1 MEKNLEKSLK
11 RYLKRKVKITTAFIV
26 AFLLGSLAVYG
37 ATLDEIFANG
47 ELVKHSTKVGYEEK
61 EFKIRYDKN
70 NNSIVLEWSSGVWK
84 KNSEIKIDSLNE
96 VQKNSLLKSLEAFA
110 NSAQE
115 ELKPTTTENGINNGI
130 ILNIGDTETSSDPAS
145 AQEIASGV
153 IINKGDIYSG
163 GTVFITYSQNITGK
177 NGVAV
182 NDGNIYGIGSVGQK
196 AFMGTVI
203 NNGNIFSNGQ
213 DIDNSVG
220 INNGNI
226 FLINK
231 GWNNEAQG
239 QEIKSNGIGVN
250 AGNINSS
257 YDDYSVTAQKI
268 EGIGIN
274 VSDIFFTTNV
284 STVTGQKVASGVG
297 INNKN
302 IKLFSNKY
310 DSMGQEIGGMG
321 FNNGMISSE
330 VSDKSN
336 NGTAYGQKINTAGV
350 GINNGVI
357 YSSNANKDEEY
368 GQTTDYNGVGINN
381 GIIVADKAYYKRDY
395 WSTFYKN
402 GIALKK
408 DDTGKLVINTG
419 SDNYGEE
426 YNKNIDILGKDKLT
440 TSNKLSEVITNNNIT
455 QKDVGE
461 TSDGTKVKGYNLFIN
476 NLGNETDD
484 SDKNNQLVID
494 TDLTG
499 SFVNTHITTAVTNG
513 NFDNNNGAVIKISKS
528 GNTDKTFLMDKS
540 TIAGYFEQN
549 GTLADMTGATDI
561 TLSNSVIS
569 VSGKDNTID
578 TTAVKFGAGSTVALN
593 SSTISGKIDFS
604 AGGNNALNLNGKYN
618 GDNNNSYKDG
628 TQYGTY
634 ASDIEFGTGNDNI
647 DIKFTETKDGNEVTD
662 YNSSYDKKGL
672 VTLGNVNFGDGNDT
686 LSFSFDEMRKGNFV
700 LAGDI
705 DFGAGNDTVALK
717 SKIDMNDKGETITL
731 LNNFLFNKI
740 TKNQDGT
747 STLETLQLADTGNTI
762 RFEQN
767 IGQDKLS
774 LDFNGKILGGSGE
787 DIFVVDLDK
796 IQNYDF
802 DGKDGTDYIQ
812 ITEKYDESKISSF
825 EKFSERNIEGLKLG
839 DFENT
844 VDIDNL
850 LADDKVKLTHL
861 KGGNTG
867 DTFIING
874 TDETKKNKVLGMVI
888 GGGSSENDTLK
899 VNTNITTE
907 QLSSKTGIEN
917 LELGLNKDTGYNID
931 FTYKD
936 NTDETKTLEDF
947 KNIKSGNGD
956 DNFTVSVDHFEK
968 LFLIDGGGN
977 KTAGDSL
984 TINGDFKVVT
994 NIKEDGT
1001 VDDTLFNKIQN
1012 IENLEFGSFTDAQ
1025 LNLNNLTSEYLKNL
1039 AIKLGGLSNEIYIS
1053 TSNLKELKGL
1063 TGTTNTALKITNAVT
1078 DRNDTFDFLAKGDG
1092 TKGINSIKKI
1102 YFSENDDTINLN
1114 NLSAKNSE
1122 ITKIF
1127 GDAGNDTFVTSLET
1141 LGKIGQL
1148 DGGKGGE
1155 RNSLEITDTLI
1166 LNNETNPNVFENV
1179 HDIEKLVLSGTGN
1192 NIVIDNLVSSDP
1204 TQTFSEVIGID
1215 GGENGNTFIIDGTD
1229 ADKKDKVL
1237 EMKIEGGISSN
1248 DTLKVNT
1255 NISEEQLSNKT
1266 GIENL
1271 VLGNVDNTV
1280 DFTYKDQDKNLEDFK
1295 NITSGNRSDHFTVS
1309 ADNIGNMT
1317 INGGGTVTDNS
1328 GNLIAKDHDILKLSG
1343 VLNNDKESGGDE
1355 DILKGIS
1362 NIEELDLDNRE
1373 NILNLDKLKLG
1384 TKENGF
1390 KAVYG
1395 GTADDTFKISAE
1407 NLGKIDILKGEIQ
1420 QGTNDN
1426 DRLEIT
1432 TGNINETNKSILD
1445 KVKNIEELVLAE
1457 NSSNN
1462 IDLDNLTFKN
1472 ITAKDGNDTFKIS
1485 ADKLGNFT
1493 VTGGIGN
1500 DTLEI
1505 KTSLSDNESGNLEKY
1520 TGFETLELSTG
1531 GNEFTLDRIYA
1542 DKNNFKNIIFA
1553 ENSIGNTLTLTET
1566 LRAKNIEFKTF
1577 DKNNAVNVDIKE
1589 DVNKIKT
1596 FEHTVTNA
1604 GKIILEKGKFEW
1616 KFADNST
1623 INGKNTVL
1631 DLNENTLNLLNNEE
1645 KISDSD
1651 NIPTDKI
1658 INSGNIGLENGNLIF
1673 GDLNFVADGK
1683 VEVTNGKI
1691 KIGFDS
1697 SVKFSNGANTK
1708 FTLNEGKEI
1717 AFGSGVTFTTP
1728 YNFIK
1733 VDGTN
1738 ISVKQ
1743 WNEYQGYN
1751 PDFSLYAG
1759 RYDEVLKKYNGTD
1772 KESIAVTNALNGFS
1786 EKNIFKFVTDKQGDK
1801 LVYYSDEDSTPYD
1814 TKVTGE
1820 DILIKTNP
1828 DTTKDQ
1834 DMNLTFNN
1842 ISSSG
1847 NIKIE
1852 VTGGKDNTVT
1862 FGNVEKDSDSF
1873 VSVNSIDGSSSTKD
1887 LTLNFNGKTNNADKI
1902 VINNQNSNKINI
1914 SGNTT
1919 IKEITFGDGAD
1930 NIYLGE
1936 NSQNVTID
1944 KINFGAGDDK
1954 INIGSTGT
1962 INLSNINLG
1971 AGDNKIY
1978 FRDISKVE
1986 NFDIVKSDGDNGTN
2000 EIEITETKNN
2010 SDAFNII
2017 LAGADKDVEKITVW
2031 GENKLQITNDFSG
2044 ELLFSESRENVIDLK
2059 TSYTGDIKFTKGENT
2074 VNISENGSIDG
2085 TKLYL
2090 AGSKNILSVN
2100 SGTVTNGITFEENSY
2115 GNKVIVSE
2123 NGNIGKDIIFGTEK
2137 GTDDEFTI
2145 ALKDNGIFDY
2155 NVTNADVINI
2165 SGIKGEINFGENS
2178 SITSNSEITLNT
2190 NGGVIA
2196 FNINKNG
2203 NIISKNPFGNTSVKV
2218 NGDIKITLDS
2228 SVKFESLS
2236 DTIKLSLGNIKS
2248 DSILT
2253 SAFLNYNGREF
2264 SIKSAEE
2271 LKAFGLGDYAFGNYE
2286 YAILNYNKAGYEGIT
2301 SMLNNNSLT
2310 DISKALNKGIEQKDF
2325 YFYSDDR
2332 EIKDKIT
2339 LGNINIETSKDN
2351 QVTGENLNT
2360 DIKFENVTRGTAN
2373 INFAQGTTNS
2383 VSFLDGVNI
2392 SKIDGSSSNA
2402 GFTLNLDGINFS
2414 KSQDAKDNTEVV
2426 MSDYADTLNINSKLE
2441 GIGINTGDGEDIVNI
2456 SSYVKNITLNTGAGN
2471 DTVNIL
2477 SSANGIFDGDS
2488 GDNTLNIGAKTQT
2501 LSNEN
2506 SQDEIVLNGEIK
2518 NFQDINLNQNTKLE
2532 SSLKISQNNQSEK
2545 INLNLNGNSLFV
2557 DVDYTKK
2564 ADDKVIGHALYDN
2577 GIKVDNSTGKV
2588 MIDTAKAN
2596 DGTIISLGTV
2606 GNKTEF
2612 ASTDKEHLLESG
2624 SSNHH
2629 IEMID
2634 GDIVVK
2640 VNEHIMGDSETGAI
2654 EYAHLDKIYQSI
2666 VSADKIKEMA
2676 ETTTLSDKTKDEAV
2690 KAQLEFYGK
2699 IYHSTPYAYS
2709 NDVSK
2714 KSADLITESIMNLK
2728 VMPEYK
2734 HWVFGGSIAGRE
2746 ADSDSNFYGSNHYNG
2761 IDIGKNEVSADT
2773 NIYGAY
2779 AFGKYGISENQSV
2792 GFAIA
2797 GTRSDTDISGNSKL
2811 EGDAVYISAFAEQN
2825 INNLKL
2831 LAGISYQHSFYD
2843 STRNVSNDYQR
2854 MSVDKK
2860 YEDDL
2865 VSIFAGGK
2873 YSYHLGNNFFAEPN
2887 VKLSVTHI
2895 MQDSIDE
2902 GDNGGLTIETD
2913 KKDFTFVEGEV
2924 GIDLVKKINLSK
2936 GTLNLRAGT
2945 SLVYLLDGY
2954 QEEYLTGR
2962 ITGSSKSFEMISPED
2977 DRTKVKFTIGTEY
2990 EMTNGMFMN
2999 LHGNYTTSS
3008 HTEDYAVSFGAGYKF

>member
-1 MEKNLEKSLK
+1 
-11 RYLKRKVKITTAFIV
+11 
-26 AFLLGSLAVYG
+26 
-37 ATLDEIFANG
+37 
-47 ELVKHSTKVGYEEK
+47 
-61 EFKIRYDKN
+61 
-70 NNSIVLEWSSGVWK
+70 
-84 KNSEIKIDSLNE
+84 
-96 VQKNSLLKSLEAFA
+96 
-110 NSAQE
+110 
-115 ELKPTTTENGINNGI
+115 
-130 ILNIGDTETSSDPAS
+130 
-145 AQEIASGV
+145 
-153 IINKGDIYSG
+153 
-163 GTVFITYSQNITGK
+163 
-177 NGVAV
+177 
-182 NDGNIYGIGSVGQK
+182 
-196 AFMGTVI
+196 
-203 NNGNIFSNGQ
+203 
-213 DIDNSVG
+213 
-220 INNGNI
+220 
-226 FLINK
+226 
-231 GWNNEAQG
+231 
-239 QEIKSNGIGVN
+239 
-250 AGNINSS
+250 
-257 YDDYSVTAQKI
+257 
-268 EGIGIN
+268 
-274 VSDIFFTTNV
+274 
-284 STVTGQKVASGVG
+284 
-297 INNKN
+297 
-302 IKLFSNKY
+302 
-310 DSMGQEIGGMG
+310 
-321 FNNGMISSE
+321 
-330 VSDKSN
+330 
-336 NGTAYGQKINTAGV
+336 
-350 GINNGVI
+350 
-357 YSSNANKDEEY
+357 
-368 GQTTDYNGVGINN
+368 
-381 GIIVADKAYYKRDY
+381 
-395 WSTFYKN
+395 
-402 GIALKK
+402 
-408 DDTGKLVINTG
+408 
-419 SDNYGEE
+419 
-426 YNKNIDILGKDKLT
+426 
-440 TSNKLSEVITNNNIT
+440 
-455 QKDVGE
+455 
-461 TSDGTKVKGYNLFIN
+461 
-476 NLGNETDD
+476 
-484 SDKNNQLVID
+484 
-494 TDLTG
+494 
-499 SFVNTHITTAVTNG
+499 
-513 NFDNNNGAVIKISKS
+513 
-528 GNTDKTFLMDKS
+528 MDKS

-549 GTLADMTGATDI
+549 GTLVDMTGANDI
-561 TLSNSVIS
+561 TLGNSVIS
-569 VSGKDNTID
+569 ASGKDNTID
-578 TTAVKFGAGSTVALN
+578 ITAVKFGAGSKVALN
-593 SSTISGKIDFS
+593 NSTISGKIDFS
-604 AGGNNALNLNGKYN
+604 AGGDNTLNLNGKYN

-634 ASDIEFGTGNDNI
+634 VSDIEFGTGNDNI

-672 VTLGNVNFGDGNDT
+672 VTLGNVNFGDGDDT
-686 LSFSFDEMRKGNFV
+686 LSFSFDEMKKGNFV
-700 LAGDI
+700 LAGNI
-705 DFGAGNDTVALK
+705 DFGTGNDTVALK

-1039 AIKLGGLSNEIYIS
+1039 NIKLGGITNEIHTS
-1053 TSNLKELKGL
+1053 TDKLKELKGL
-1063 TGTTNTALKITNAVT
+1063 TGKGNTALKITNAVT

-1472 ITAKDGNDTFKIS
+1472 ITAKNGEDTFKVS
-1485 ADKLGNFT
+1485 ADKLGNFI
-1493 VTGGIGN
+1493 VAGGTGN

-1505 KTSLSDNESGNLEKY
+1505 KTALTDGKNLKNYTEIETLKLNESGNIFALNKENAGGESFKDIIFGKDL
-1520 TGFETLELSTG
+1520 TNNTITLANDLGTKNITFETLDETNKVSVDST
-1531 GNEFTLDRIYA
+1531 A
-1542 DKNNFKNIIFA
+1542 
-1553 ENSIGNTLTLTET
+1553 
-1566 LRAKNIEFKTF
+1566 
-1577 DKNNAVNVDIKE
+1577 
-1589 DVNKIKT
+1589 DVNGVKT
-1596 FEHTVTNA
+1596 FEHTITNA
-1604 GKIILEKGKFEW
+1604 GRIELAQGSSEW
-1616 KFADNST
+1616 KFGEKSLITGNTTVDFGNN
-1623 INGKNTVL
+1623 ILNLVENKNTI
-1631 DLNENTLNLLNNEE
+1631 DF
-1645 KISDSD
+1645 D
-1651 NIPTDKI
+1651 NINETAKL
-1658 INSGNIGLENGNLIF
+1658 NTGNLGLNTDGTLSM
-1673 GDLNFVADGK
+1673 GDLSFVENNSRIT
-1683 VEVTNGKI
+1683 VENAEI
-1691 KIGFDS
+1691 KIGFNET
-1697 SVKFSNGANTK
+1697 VKFAEGVNTK
-1708 FTLNEGKEI
+1708 PFTITDGKEI
-1717 AFGSGVTFTTP
+1717 AFGTGVTFTSP
-1728 YNFIK
+1728 YEFIK
-1733 VDGTN
+1733 IDGTN

-1743 WNEYQGYN
+1743 WNEYKGYN
-1751 PDFSLYAG
+1751 SDFSLYAG
-1759 RYDEVLKKYNGTD
+1759 RYDEILKKYNGTD
-1772 KESIAVTNALNGFS
+1772 KDSIAVTNALNGFS
-1786 EKNIFKFVTDKQGDK
+1786 EENIFKFVTDKQGDK
-1801 LVYYSDEDSTPYD
+1801 LVYYSNEDGTPYD
-1814 TKVTGE
+1814 TKVIGE

-1828 DTTKDQ
+1828 DTAEDQ

-1847 NIKIE
+1847 NIKIK
-1852 VTGGKDNTVT
+1852 VTGGKDNTIT
-1862 FGNVEKDSDSF
+1862 FGNVQNDSESF
-1873 VSVNSIDGSSSTKD
+1873 VSVNSIDGSSSKEN
-1887 LTLNFNGKTNNADKI
+1887 LILNFFGKTNNADKI
-1902 VINNQNSNKINI
+1902 VIDNQNKNTINI
-1914 SGNTT
+1914 GGNTV
-1919 IKEITFGDGAD
+1919 IKEITLGDGAD
-1930 NIYLGE
+1930 TIYAGE
-1936 NSQNVTID
+1936 NSQNITIN
-1944 KINFGAGDDK
+1944 KINFGAGDDTL
-1954 INIGSTGT
+1954 NIGSTGT
-1962 INLSNINLG
+1962 INLSEINLG
-1971 AGDNKIY
+1971 AGNNKIY
-1978 FRDISKVE
+1978 FNDISKVE
-1986 NFDIVKSDGDNGTN
+1986 KFDVIKSEGDNGVN
-2000 EIEITETKNN
+2000 EIEITKTQNESGK
-2010 SDAFNII
+2010 FNII

-2044 ELLFSESRENVIDLK
+2044 ELLFDKSSKNVIDLK
-2059 TSYTGDIKFTKGENT
+2059 TAYTGNIKFTNGENT
-2074 VNISENGSIDG
+2074 VNISGGSIDG
-2085 TKLYL
+2085 TKLSF
-2090 AGSKNILSVN
+2090 AGSKNILNVN
-2100 SGTVTNGITFEENSY
+2100 SGAVTNGIKFEGNSY
-2115 GNKVIVSE
+2115 GNKVTVSE
-2123 NGNIGKDIIFGTEK
+2123 NGNIGKNIIFGSDYAGTEK
-2137 GTDDEFTI
+2137 ENLDEFTI
-2145 ALKDNGIFDY
+2145 ALKDDGIFDY

-2190 NGGVIA
+2190 KGGVIA
-2196 FNINKNG
+2196 FDINKDG
-2203 NIISKNPFGNTSVKV
+2203 KITSKNPFGTSSVTV
-2218 NGDIKITLDS
+2218 NGDIKISLDS

-2253 SAFLNYNGREF
+2253 SAFLNYNGSEF

-2360 DIKFENVTRGTAN
+2360 DIKFENVTGGTAN

-2383 VSFLDGVNI
+2383 VFFLDGVNI

-2564 ADDKVIGHALYDN
+2564 ADDKIIGHALYDN

-2588 MIDTAKAN
+2588 MIDIAKAN
-2596 DGTIISLGTV
+2596 DGTIISLGTA

-2654 EYAHLDKIYQSI
+2654 KYAHLDKIYQSI
-2666 VSADKIKEMA
+2666 VSADKIKEMSD
-2676 ETTTLSDKTKDEAV
+2676 TTTLSDKTKDEAV

-2779 AFGKYGISENQSV
+2779 AFGKYGIGINQSV
-2792 GFAIA
+2792 GFAVA

-2811 EGDAVYISAFAEQN
+2811 EGDGIYVSAFAEQE
-2825 INNLKL
+2825 INNLKF

-2977 DRTKVKFTIGTEY
+2977 DRTKVKFTVETEY

-2999 LHGNYTTSS
+2999 LYGNYTTSS

>member
-1 MEKNLEKSLK
+1 MGVSDLNNKTDNLIINVAGNKNADGEIINSFNVNNENLTLTNSSINGYENAVTLSDGTLTLNGITVNAGENAVTGSAGDETLNLE
-11 RYLKRKVKITTAFIV
+11 A
-26 AFLLGSLAVYG
+26 
-37 ATLDEIFANG
+37 
-47 ELVKHSTKVGYEEK
+47 
-61 EFKIRYDKN
+61 
-70 NNSIVLEWSSGVWK
+70 NSIINANIDLGTGQDTILADSST
-84 KNSEIKIDSLNE
+84 I
-96 VQKNSLLKSLEAFA
+96 
-110 NSAQE
+110 
-115 ELKPTTTENGINNGI
+115 NGKI
-130 ILNIGDTETSSDPAS
+130 ILNDGGKFTS
-145 AQEIASGV
+145 Q
-153 IINKGDIYSG
+153 
-163 GTVFITYSQNITGK
+163 GT
-177 NGVAV
+177 
-182 NDGNIYGIGSVGQK
+182 
-196 AFMGTVI
+196 TVI
-203 NNGNIFSNGQ
+203 NGYISTNGA
-213 DIDNSVG
+213 D
-220 INNGNI
+220 
-226 FLINK
+226 
-231 GWNNEAQG
+231 
-239 QEIKSNGIGVN
+239 VN
-250 AGNINSS
+250 
-257 YDDYSVTAQKI
+257 
-268 EGIGIN
+268 
-274 VSDIFFTTNV
+274 
-284 STVTGQKVASGVG
+284 
-297 INNKN
+297 
-302 IKLFSNKY
+302 
-310 DSMGQEIGGMG
+310 IGG
-321 FNNGMISSE
+321 SS
-330 VSDKSN
+330 VV
-336 NGTAYGQKINTAGV
+336 NGTINIQK
-350 GINNGVI
+350 
-357 YSSNANKDEEY
+357 
-368 GQTTDYNGVGINN
+368 
-381 GIIVADKAYYKRDY
+381 
-395 WSTFYKN
+395 
-402 GIALKK
+402 
-408 DDTGKLVINTG
+408 
-419 SDNYGEE
+419 
-426 YNKNIDILGKDKLT
+426 
-440 TSNKLSEVITNNNIT
+440 
-455 QKDVGE
+455 
-461 TSDGTKVKGYNLFIN
+461 
-476 NLGNETDD
+476 
-484 SDKNNQLVID
+484 
-494 TDLTG
+494 
-499 SFVNTHITTAVTNG
+499 
-513 NFDNNNGAVIKISKS
+513 
-528 GNTDKTFLMDKS
+528 
-540 TIAGYFEQN
+540 
-549 GTLADMTGATDI
+549 
-561 TLSNSVIS
+561 
-569 VSGKDNTID
+569 
-578 TTAVKFGAGSTVALN
+578 
-593 SSTISGKIDFS
+593 
-604 AGGNNALNLNGKYN
+604 
-618 GDNNNSYKDG
+618 GD
-628 TQYGTY
+628 
-634 ASDIEFGTGNDNI
+634 
-647 DIKFTETKDGNEVTD
+647 
-662 YNSSYDKKGL
+662 
-672 VTLGNVNFGDGNDT
+672 VTLGDNISISGNIH
-686 LSFSFDEMRKGNFV
+686 FSRE
-700 LAGDI
+700 
-705 DFGAGNDTVALK
+705 
-717 SKIDMNDKGETITL
+717 
-731 LNNFLFNKI
+731 
-740 TKNQDGT
+740 
-747 STLETLQLADTGNTI
+747 
-762 RFEQN
+762 
-767 IGQDKLS
+767 
-774 LDFNGKILGGSGE
+774 NGKIIVGENFSENNFTGGLTG
-787 DIFVVDLDK
+787 ILDK
-796 IQNYDF
+796 GILGIDYQINGDVTALNKHLQIF
-802 DGKDGTDYIQ
+802 DGIKIVQLKDGVNNNVNLSD
-812 ITEKYDESKISSF
+812 ITANH
-825 EKFSERNIEGLKLG
+825 FSEI
-839 DFENT
+839 
-844 VDIDNL
+844 
-850 LADDKVKLTHL
+850 H
-861 KGGNTG
+861 GGNLQ
-867 DTFIING
+867 
-874 TDETKKNKVLGMVI
+874 DE
-888 GGGSSENDTLK
+888 
-899 VNTNITTE
+899 
-907 QLSSKTGIEN
+907 
-917 LELGLNKDTGYNID
+917 
-931 FTYKD
+931 
-936 NTDETKTLEDF
+936 
-947 KNIKSGNGD
+947 
-956 DNFTVSVDHFEK
+956 FTVSVENFEK
-968 LFLIDGGGN
+968 VSLIDGGGN
-977 KTAGDSL
+977 GTAGDTL
-984 TINGDFKVVT
+984 KIDGFKLAT
-994 NIKEDGT
+994 NIKDDQSI
-1001 VDDTLFNKIQN
+1001 DDTFFNKIQN
-1012 IENLEFGSFTDAQ
+1012 IETLEFGSFTDAQ
-1025 LNLNNLTSEYLKNL
+1025 LNLNNLAPEYLPNL
-1039 AIKLGGLSNEIYIS
+1039 NIKLGGFSNEIYIS

-1063 TGTTNTALKITNAVT
+1063 TGKGQTILKITNAVT

-1092 TKGINSIKKI
+1092 TNGVNSIKKI
-1102 YFSENDDTINLN
+1102 HFSENNDTINLN
-1114 NLSAKNSE
+1114 NLNAKNSE
-1122 ITKIF
+1122 IIKIY
-1127 GDAGNDTFVTSLET
+1127 GESGNDYFITSLET
-1141 LGKIGQL
+1141 LGKIEQL

-1155 RNSLEITDTLI
+1155 ENSLEITDSLI
-1166 LNNETNPNVFENV
+1166 LDDQNNSNIFENV
-1179 HDIEKLVLSGTGN
+1179 FDIEKLVLSKVGN
-1192 NIVIDNLVSSDP
+1192 IVVIDNLVSDDP
-1204 TQTFSEVIGID
+1204 TQTFSEVIGTD
-1215 GGENGNTFIIDGTD
+1215 GGENGNTFIIDGI
-1229 ADKKDKVL
+1229 APNKKEKVL
-1237 EMKIEGGISSN
+1237 GMKIEGGVSSN

-1255 NISEEQLSNKT
+1255 EIETDHLLNKT
-1266 GIENL
+1266 EIENL
-1271 VLGNVDNTV
+1271 ELGLGKDINYDI
-1280 DFTYKDQDKNLEDFK
+1280 DFRNLKDFK
-1295 NITSGNRSDHFTVS
+1295 NIKSGNGNDSFVVS
-1309 ADNIGNMT
+1309 TDQLSYKLGEETKYMT
-1317 INGGGTVTDNS
+1317 IDGGGNRDTLKIS
-1328 GNLIAKDHDILKLSG
+1328 GD
-1343 VLNNDKESGGDE
+1343 LNNENALSE
-1355 DILKGIS
+1355 VS
-1362 NIEELDLDNRE
+1362 NIEILDLDNGE
-1373 NILNLDKLKLG
+1373 NTLNLDNINLG
-1384 TKENGF
+1384 ANGF
-1390 KAVYG
+1390 TEILSWSGK
-1395 GTADDTFKISAE
+1395 DTFKISAD
-1407 NLGKIDILKGEIQ
+1407 NLEKLVILNDKAN
-1420 QGTNDN
+1420 NDN
-1426 DRLEIT
+1426 DTLEIT
-1432 TGNINETNKSILD
+1432 KGGIKQGGTTHILN
-1445 KVKNIEELVLAE
+1445 KVKNVENLILAE

-1472 ITAKDGNDTFKIS
+1472 ITAKSGDDIFKIS
-1485 ADKLGNFT
+1485 GNKLENSDIE
-1493 VTGGIGN
+1493 VTAGKGN

-1505 KTSLSDNESGNLEKY
+1505 KSVFTNNTNLKNYKE
-1520 TGFETLELSTG
+1520 FETLKFTAS
-1531 GNEFTLDRIYA
+1531 GNSVSLDRENA
-1542 DKNNFKNIIFA
+1542 DGDNFKNIIFA
-1553 ENSIGNTLTLTET
+1553 DNYANNIISIDKELG
-1566 LRAKNIEFKTF
+1566 AKNITFNTF
-1577 DKNNAVNVDIKE
+1577 DKTNKVLIDDTADTNLVKTFKHTVNNAGEIVLNQG
-1589 DVNKIKT
+1589 N
-1596 FEHTVTNA
+1596 
-1604 GKIILEKGKFEW
+1604 FEW
-1616 KFADNST
+1616 KFKENT
-1623 INGKNTVL
+1623 INNTSANDITKI
-1631 DLNENTLNLLNNEE
+1631 DLGTNTLNLLNNEGN
-1645 KISDSD
+1645 IYDYD

-1658 INSGNIGLENGNLIF
+1658 VNSGNIGLENGNLVF
-1673 GDLNFVADGK
+1673 GDLDFVANGK
-1683 VEVTNGKI
+1683 VEVTNGEI

-2253 SAFLNYNGREF
+2253 SAFLNYNGSEF

-2301 SMLNNNSLT
+2301 SMLNNNNLT
-2310 DISKALNKGIEQKDF
+2310 DILKALNKGIEQKDF

-2360 DIKFENVTRGTAN
+2360 DIKFTNVTGGTAN

-2596 DGTIISLGTV
+2596 DGTIISLGTA

-2640 VNEHIMGDSETGAI
+2640 VNEHIMGDSETGAVK
-2654 EYAHLDKIYQSI
+2654 YAHLDKIYQSI
-2666 VSADKIKEMA
+2666 VSADKIKEMSD
-2676 ETTTLSDKTKDEAV
+2676 TTTLSDKTKDEAV

-2734 HWVFGGSIAGRE
+2734 QWVFGGSIAGRE
-2746 ADSDSNFYGSNHYNG
+2746 ADSDSNFYGSNYYTG

-2779 AFGKYGISENQSV
+2779 AFGKYGIGVNQSV

-2797 GTRSDTDISGNSKL
+2797 GTRSDTDISGNSKI
-2811 EGDAVYISAFAEQN
+2811 EGDGIYVSAFAEQE
-2825 INNLKL
+2825 INNLKF

-2954 QEEYLTGR
+2954 QEEYMTGR

-2977 DRTKVKFTIGTEY
+2977 DRTKVKFTVGTEY

>member
-1 MEKNLEKSLK
+1 MSL
-11 RYLKRKVKITTAFIV
+11 
-26 AFLLGSLAVYG
+26 
-37 ATLDEIFANG
+37 D
-47 ELVKHSTKVGYEEK
+47 K
-61 EFKIRYDKN
+61 E
-70 NNSIVLEWSSGVWK
+70 
-84 KNSEIKIDSLNE
+84 
-96 VQKNSLLKSLEAFA
+96 
-110 NSAQE
+110 
-115 ELKPTTTENGINNGI
+115 
-130 ILNIGDTETSSDPAS
+130 
-145 AQEIASGV
+145 
-153 IINKGDIYSG
+153 
-163 GTVFITYSQNITGK
+163 
-177 NGVAV
+177 
-182 NDGNIYGIGSVGQK
+182 
-196 AFMGTVI
+196 
-203 NNGNIFSNGQ
+203 
-213 DIDNSVG
+213 
-220 INNGNI
+220 
-226 FLINK
+226 
-231 GWNNEAQG
+231 
-239 QEIKSNGIGVN
+239 N
-250 AGNINSS
+250 A
-257 YDDYSVTAQKI
+257 D
-268 EGIGIN
+268 
-274 VSDIFFTTNV
+274 
-284 STVTGQKVASGVG
+284 
-297 INNKN
+297 
-302 IKLFSNKY
+302 
-310 DSMGQEIGGMG
+310 
-321 FNNGMISSE
+321 
-330 VSDKSN
+330 
-336 NGTAYGQKINTAGV
+336 
-350 GINNGVI
+350 
-357 YSSNANKDEEY
+357 
-368 GQTTDYNGVGINN
+368 
-381 GIIVADKAYYKRDY
+381 
-395 WSTFYKN
+395 
-402 GIALKK
+402 
-408 DDTGKLVINTG
+408 
-419 SDNYGEE
+419 
-426 YNKNIDILGKDKLT
+426 
-440 TSNKLSEVITNNNIT
+440 
-455 QKDVGE
+455 
-461 TSDGTKVKGYNLFIN
+461 
-476 NLGNETDD
+476 
-484 SDKNNQLVID
+484 
-494 TDLTG
+494 
-499 SFVNTHITTAVTNG
+499 
-513 NFDNNNGAVIKISKS
+513 
-528 GNTDKTFLMDKS
+528 
-540 TIAGYFEQN
+540 
-549 GTLADMTGATDI
+549 
-561 TLSNSVIS
+561 
-569 VSGKDNTID
+569 
-578 TTAVKFGAGSTVALN
+578 
-593 SSTISGKIDFS
+593 
-604 AGGNNALNLNGKYN
+604 
-618 GDNNNSYKDG
+618 GDN
-628 TQYGTY
+628 
-634 ASDIEFGTGNDNI
+634 F
-647 DIKFTETKDGNEVTD
+647 
-662 YNSSYDKKGL
+662 
-672 VTLGNVNFGDGNDT
+672 
-686 LSFSFDEMRKGNFV
+686 R
-700 LAGDI
+700 
-705 DFGAGNDTVALK
+705 
-717 SKIDMNDKGETITL
+717 
-731 LNNFLFNKI
+731 
-740 TKNQDGT
+740 
-747 STLETLQLADTGNTI
+747 
-762 RFEQN
+762 
-767 IGQDKLS
+767 
-774 LDFNGKILGGSGE
+774 
-787 DIFVVDLDK
+787 
-796 IQNYDF
+796 
-802 DGKDGTDYIQ
+802 
-812 ITEKYDESKISSF
+812 
-825 EKFSERNIEGLKLG
+825 
-839 DFENT
+839 
-844 VDIDNL
+844 
-850 LADDKVKLTHL
+850 
-861 KGGNTG
+861 
-867 DTFIING
+867 
-874 TDETKKNKVLGMVI
+874 
-888 GGGSSENDTLK
+888 
-899 VNTNITTE
+899 
-907 QLSSKTGIEN
+907 
-917 LELGLNKDTGYNID
+917 
-931 FTYKD
+931 
-936 NTDETKTLEDF
+936 
-947 KNIKSGNGD
+947 
-956 DNFTVSVDHFEK
+956 
-968 LFLIDGGGN
+968 
-977 KTAGDSL
+977 
-984 TINGDFKVVT
+984 
-994 NIKEDGT
+994 
-1001 VDDTLFNKIQN
+1001 
-1012 IENLEFGSFTDAQ
+1012 
-1025 LNLNNLTSEYLKNL
+1025 
-1039 AIKLGGLSNEIYIS
+1039 
-1053 TSNLKELKGL
+1053 
-1063 TGTTNTALKITNAVT
+1063 
-1078 DRNDTFDFLAKGDG
+1078 
-1092 TKGINSIKKI
+1092 
-1102 YFSENDDTINLN
+1102 
-1114 NLSAKNSE
+1114 
-1122 ITKIF
+1122 
-1127 GDAGNDTFVTSLET
+1127 
-1141 LGKIGQL
+1141 
-1148 DGGKGGE
+1148 
-1155 RNSLEITDTLI
+1155 
-1166 LNNETNPNVFENV
+1166 
-1179 HDIEKLVLSGTGN
+1179 
-1192 NIVIDNLVSSDP
+1192 
-1204 TQTFSEVIGID
+1204 
-1215 GGENGNTFIIDGTD
+1215 
-1229 ADKKDKVL
+1229 
-1237 EMKIEGGISSN
+1237 
-1248 DTLKVNT
+1248 
-1255 NISEEQLSNKT
+1255 
-1266 GIENL
+1266 
-1271 VLGNVDNTV
+1271 
-1280 DFTYKDQDKNLEDFK
+1280 
-1295 NITSGNRSDHFTVS
+1295 
-1309 ADNIGNMT
+1309 
-1317 INGGGTVTDNS
+1317 
-1328 GNLIAKDHDILKLSG
+1328 
-1343 VLNNDKESGGDE
+1343 
-1355 DILKGIS
+1355 
-1362 NIEELDLDNRE
+1362 
-1373 NILNLDKLKLG
+1373 
-1384 TKENGF
+1384 
-1390 KAVYG
+1390 
-1395 GTADDTFKISAE
+1395 
-1407 NLGKIDILKGEIQ
+1407 
-1420 QGTNDN
+1420 
-1426 DRLEIT
+1426 
-1432 TGNINETNKSILD
+1432 
-1445 KVKNIEELVLAE
+1445 
-1457 NSSNN
+1457 
-1462 IDLDNLTFKN
+1462 
-1472 ITAKDGNDTFKIS
+1472 
-1485 ADKLGNFT
+1485 
-1493 VTGGIGN
+1493 
-1500 DTLEI
+1500 
-1505 KTSLSDNESGNLEKY
+1505 
-1520 TGFETLELSTG
+1520 
-1531 GNEFTLDRIYA
+1531 
-1542 DKNNFKNIIFA
+1542 NIIFA
-1553 ENSIGNTLTLTET
+1553 DNYANNTISIDKELG
-1566 LRAKNIEFKTF
+1566 AKNITFNTF
-1577 DKNNAVNVDIKE
+1577 DKT
-1589 DVNKIKT
+1589 NKVLIDDTADANLVKT
-1596 FEHTVTNA
+1596 FKHTVKNA
-1604 GKIILEKGKFEW
+1604 GEIKLNQGNFEW
-1616 KFADNST
+1616 KFVKDT
-1623 INGKNTVL
+1623 INNTSADDITKI
-1631 DLNENTLNLLNNEE
+1631 DLGTNTLNLLNNEKE
-1645 KISDSD
+1645 ISDPD
-1651 NIPTDKI
+1651 NIPADKI
-1658 INSGNIGLENGNLIF
+1658 INSGNIGLENGNLVF
-1673 GDLNFVADGK
+1673 GDLDFVANGK
-1683 VEVTNGKI
+1683 VEVTNGEI

-1733 VDGTN
+1733 VDGTS

-1743 WNEYQGYN
+1743 WNEYKGYN
-1751 PDFSLYAG
+1751 SDFSLYAG
-1759 RYDEVLKKYNGTD
+1759 RYDEVLKKYN
-1772 KESIAVTNALNGFS
+1772 ESIAVTNALNGFS
-1786 EKNIFKFVTDKQGDK
+1786 EENIFDFVISKGTK
-1801 LVYYSDEDSTPYD
+1801 LVYYSDEDSSPYN
-1814 TKVTGE
+1814 TEVTGE

-1828 DTTKDQ
+1828 DTAKDQ

-1902 VINNQNSNKINI
+1902 VINNQNSNKINV
-1914 SGNTT
+1914 SGNTI

-1930 NIYLGE
+1930 TIYAGE
-1936 NSQNVTID
+1936 NSQNISIEN
-1944 KINFGAGDDK
+1944 INFGAGDD
-1954 INIGSTGT
+1954 ILNIGSTGT

-1971 AGDNKIY
+1971 AGNNKIY
-1978 FRDISKVE
+1978 FNDISKVE
-1986 NFDIVKSDGDNGTN
+1986 KFDVVKSEGDNGTN

-2115 GNKVIVSE
+2115 GNKVTVSE

-2155 NVTNADVINI
+2155 NVTNADIINI
-2165 SGIKGEINFGENS
+2165 SGVKGEINFGENS

-2196 FNINKNG
+2196 FNINKDG

-2236 DTIKLSLGNIKS
+2236 DTIKLGLGNIKS
-2248 DSILT
+2248 DNILT

-2301 SMLNNNSLT
+2301 SMLNNNNLT

-2360 DIKFENVTRGTAN
+2360 DIKFTNVTGGTAN

-2383 VSFLDGVNI
+2383 VSFIDGVNI

-2488 GDNTLNIGAKTQT
+2488 GDNTLNIGAKTKT
-2501 LSNEN
+2501 LSDEN

-2596 DGTIISLGTV
+2596 DGTIISLGTA

-2640 VNEHIMGDSETGAI
+2640 VNEHIMGDSETGAVK
-2654 EYAHLDKIYQSI
+2654 YAHLDKIYQSI
-2666 VSADKIKEMA
+2666 VSADKIKEMSD
-2676 ETTTLSDKTKDEAV
+2676 TTTLSDKTKDEAV

-2734 HWVFGGSIAGRE
+2734 HWVFSGSIAGRE

-2779 AFGKYGISENQSV
+2779 AFGKYGIGVNQSV

-2811 EGDAVYISAFAEQN
+2811 EGDGIYVSAFAEQE
-2825 INNLKL
+2825 INNLKF

-2977 DRTKVKFTIGTEY
+2977 DRTKVKFTVGTEY

-3008 HTEDYAVSFGAGYKF
+3008 HTEDYAMSFGAGYKF

>member
-11 RYLKRKVKITTAFIV
+11 RFLKRKVKITMGLVVSFLITGMVSFAEEIKGTDKKTETKKISAEEYIISEELLKNILREINFGNIHIIKNGETVEKTQEIGNGKIGINDGIVSGYYKAQNIYGGIGINNNELTTRGEYDHTYGQFISNG
-26 AFLLGSLAVYG
+26 LGINNGTINIPISRENNYGQNIENNSLGINNGILSGKRTQFIHDNGLGINNGTISGTYAGQYIIYNAIGINNGTIKANYNIQSLADRSLGINNGILSGKTDSYG
-37 ATLDEIFANG
+37 QDIANGGVAINNGVIFASRGQNTG
-47 ELVKHSTKVGYEEK
+47 NLGGT
-61 EFKIRYDKN
+61 
-70 NNSIVLEWSSGVWK
+70 
-84 KNSEIKIDSLNE
+84 
-96 VQKNSLLKSLEAFA
+96 
-110 NSAQE
+110 
-115 ELKPTTTENGINNGI
+115 GINNGI
-130 ILNIGDTETSSDPAS
+130 IIANDAYVSERGGET
-145 AQEIASGV
+145 
-153 IINKGDIYSG
+153 
-163 GTVFITYSQNITGK
+163 FH
-177 NGVAV
+177 
-182 NDGNIYGIGSVGQK
+182 
-196 AFMGTVI
+196 
-203 NNGNIFSNGQ
+203 
-213 DIDNSVG
+213 
-220 INNGNI
+220 
-226 FLINK
+226 
-231 GWNNEAQG
+231 
-239 QEIKSNGIGVN
+239 
-250 AGNINSS
+250 
-257 YDDYSVTAQKI
+257 
-268 EGIGIN
+268 
-274 VSDIFFTTNV
+274 
-284 STVTGQKVASGVG
+284 
-297 INNKN
+297 
-302 IKLFSNKY
+302 
-310 DSMGQEIGGMG
+310 
-321 FNNGMISSE
+321 
-330 VSDKSN
+330 
-336 NGTAYGQKINTAGV
+336 
-350 GINNGVI
+350 
-357 YSSNANKDEEY
+357 
-368 GQTTDYNGVGINN
+368 
-381 GIIVADKAYYKRDY
+381 
-395 WSTFYKN
+395 KN
-402 GIALKK
+402 GIALKR
-408 DDTGKLVINTG
+408 DGGKLVLNGAIGQAGNNENLTEKSG
-419 SDNYGEE
+419 DFENNFTDQTTQKE
-426 YNKNIDILGKDKLT
+426 KNI
-440 TSNKLSEVITNNNIT
+440 
-455 QKDVGE
+455 
-461 TSDGTKVKGYNLFIN
+461 FIN
-476 NLGNETDD
+476 NLEGE
-484 SDKNNQLVID
+484 NNKLNLISNSYDGV
-494 TDLTG
+494 
-499 SFVNTHITTAVTNG
+499 HITTAVSKESSFTENETVITTEN
-513 NFDNNNGAVIKISKS
+513 NFSSLN
-528 GNTDKTFLMDKS
+528 KS
-540 TIAGYFEQN
+540 TIIGYFEKN
-549 GTLADMTGATDI
+549 GTLIDMNGATNI
-561 TLSNSVIS
+561 TLTDSVIS
-569 VSGKDNTID
+569 AIAGNSD
-578 TTAVKFGAGSTVALN
+578 TGFNGNALTDVNAVKFAEGSKVTLNNSTVN
-593 SSTISGKIDFS
+593 GKMKFS
-604 AGGNNALNLNGKYN
+604 AGDNTLNLNGKYN
-618 GDNNNSYKDG
+618 GINSSTYTDG
-628 TQYGTY
+628 TQHGTY
-634 ASDIEFGTGNDNI
+634 VSDVEFGTGNDNI
-647 DIKFTETKDGNEVTD
+647 DIKFGEVGQET

-705 DFGAGNDTVALK
+705 DFGAGNDIVALK
-717 SKIDMNDKGETITL
+717 SKIDMNDKGETMTL

-740 TKNQDGT
+740 KNG
-747 STLETLQLADTGNTI
+747 TLETLQLADGGNTI

-774 LDFNGKILGGSGE
+774 LDFNEKILGG
-787 DIFVVDLDK
+787 
-796 IQNYDF
+796 
-802 DGKDGTDYIQ
+802 
-812 ITEKYDESKISSF
+812 
-825 EKFSERNIEGLKLG
+825 
-839 DFENT
+839 
-844 VDIDNL
+844 
-850 LADDKVKLTHL
+850 
-861 KGGNTG
+861 
-867 DTFIING
+867 
-874 TDETKKNKVLGMVI
+874 
-888 GGGSSENDTLK
+888 
-899 VNTNITTE
+899 
-907 QLSSKTGIEN
+907 
-917 LELGLNKDTGYNID
+917 
-931 FTYKD
+931 
-936 NTDETKTLEDF
+936 
-947 KNIKSGNGD
+947 NGD
-956 DNFTVSVDHFEK
+956 DRFIISADKLKNNLTSLNGGADENKNPYNDNDILELTTAIDNTSDFILFKNVENVETLKLADVDGNKLDINNISTSNPDTLRFKNYVGGDKDDSFTVSIENFEK
-968 LFLIDGGGN
+968 LSSIDGGGN
-977 KTAGDSL
+977 GTTGDTLKISGSYVSN
-984 TINGDFKVVT
+984 IGEIVGDIT
-994 NIKEDGT
+994 DGIDDGI
-1001 VDDTLFNKIQN
+1001 DDTLFNKIQN
-1012 IENLEFGSFTDAQ
+1012 IENLEFGSFTDVD

-1039 AIKLGGLSNEIYIS
+1039 NIKLGGFIANNIYIS
-1053 TSNLKELKGL
+1053 TDKLKDLKGL
-1063 TGTTNTALKITNAVT
+1063 TDTKGKTTLKITDTVT
-1078 DRNDTFDFLAKGDG
+1078 DRNEKFDFLKKGDG
-1092 TKGINSIKKI
+1092 VNGINSINKI
-1102 YFSENDDTINLN
+1102 HFSENDDTINLD
-1114 NLSAKNSE
+1114 NLNTANSE
-1122 ITKIF
+1122 ITKIY
-1127 GDAGNDTFVTSLET
+1127 GDAGNDTFVIKSTDILKNFSNV
-1141 LGKIGQL
+1141 
-1148 DGGKGGE
+1148 DGGDGKE
-1155 RNSLEITDTLI
+1155 DSIEITDSLKNSQV
-1166 LNNETNPNVFENV
+1166 LENVFV
-1179 HDIEKLVLSGTGN
+1179 EKLVLKGNGNEILVDDLVEMGASATNRTKFEEVTVSNDGTVGDTFTINGDKNDTERN
-1192 NIVIDNLVSSDP
+1192 NVILGM
-1204 TQTFSEVIGID
+1204 VIG
-1215 GGENGNTFIIDGTD
+1215 GG
-1229 ADKKDKVL
+1229 
-1237 EMKIEGGISSN
+1237 SSTN

-1255 NISEEQLSNKT
+1255 GILTDQLSNKT

-1271 VLGNVDNTV
+1271 ELGLNPVNLIDYTI
-1280 DFTYKDQDKNLEDFK
+1280 DFTKLKDFK
-1295 NITSGNRSDHFTVS
+1295 NIKSGNGSDHFTVS
-1309 ADNIGNMT
+1309 ADNIGSMK
-1317 INGGGTVTDNS
+1317 IDGGGTVVGNN
-1328 GNLIAKDHDILKLSG
+1328 GNLISKDHDKLILSG

-1472 ITAKDGNDTFKIS
+1472 ITAKSGDDIFKIS
-1485 ADKLGNFT
+1485 GNKLENSDIE
-1493 VTGGIGN
+1493 VTAGKGN

-1505 KTSLSDNESGNLEKY
+1505 KSVFTNNTNLKNYKE
-1520 TGFETLELSTG
+1520 FETLKFTAS
-1531 GNEFTLDRIYA
+1531 GNSVSLDKENA
-1542 DKNNFKNIIFA
+1542 DGDNFKNIIFA
-1553 ENSIGNTLTLTET
+1553 DNYANNIISIDKELG
-1566 LRAKNIEFKTF
+1566 AKNITFNTFDKTNKVFVDDTADTNLVKTF
-1577 DKNNAVNVDIKE
+1577 D
-1589 DVNKIKT
+1589 
-1596 FEHTVTNA
+1596 HTVKNA
-1604 GKIILEKGKFEW
+1604 GEIVLNQGNFEW
-1616 KFADNST
+1616 KFKENT
-1623 INGKNTVL
+1623 INNTSADDITKI
-1631 DLNENTLNLLNNEE
+1631 DLGTNTLNLLNNEGE
-1645 KISDSD
+1645 ISDLD
-1651 NIPTDKI
+1651 NIPADKI
-1658 INSGNIGLENGNLIF
+1658 INSGNIKLENGNLVF
-1673 GDLNFVADGK
+1673 GNLDFVSEGSQIT
-1683 VEVTNGKI
+1683 VSNGII

-1697 SVKFSNGANTK
+1697 SVKFGSGANTK
-1708 FTLNEGKEI
+1708 FTLNEGNEI
-1717 AFGSGVTFTTP
+1717 VFGSGVTFTSP
-1728 YNFIK
+1728 YEFIK
-1733 VDGTN
+1733 IDGTN

-1786 EKNIFKFVTDKQGDK
+1786 EENIFDFVISKGTK
-1801 LVYYSDEDSTPYD
+1801 LVYYSDEDSTPYN
-1814 TKVTGE
+1814 TEVTGE

-1828 DTTKDQ
+1828 DTAKDQ

-1842 ISSSG
+1842 IVSSG

-1852 VTGGKDNTVT
+1852 ITGGKDNTVT
-1862 FGNVEKDSDSF
+1862 FGNAEKDSKSF

-1887 LTLNFNGKTNNADKI
+1887 LTLNFFGKTNNADKI
-1902 VINNQNSNKINI
+1902 VIDNQNKNTINI
-1914 SGNTT
+1914 GGNTV
-1919 IKEITFGDGAD
+1919 IKEITLGDGAD
-1930 NIYLGE
+1930 EIYAGE
-1936 NSQNVTID
+1936 NSQNVTIG
-1944 KINFGAGDDK
+1944 KINLGDGNDI
-1954 INIGSTGT
+1954 INIGSTGE
-1962 INLSNINLG
+1962 IKLSEINLG
-1971 AGDNKIY
+1971 AGNNEISIK
-1978 FRDISKVE
+1978 DISNVTAF
-1986 NFDIVKSDGDNGTN
+1986 NVIKSQGDNGTN
-2000 EIEITETKNN
+2000 EIKITETKNN
-2010 SDAFNII
+2010 SGKFNLI

-2253 SAFLNYNGREF
+2253 SAFLNYNGSEF

-2301 SMLNNNSLT
+2301 SMLNNNNLT
-2310 DISKALNKGIEQKDF
+2310 DILKALNKGIEQKDF

-2360 DIKFENVTRGTAN
+2360 DIKFTNVTGGTAN

-2596 DGTIISLGTV
+2596 DGTIISLGTA

-2640 VNEHIMGDSETGAI
+2640 VNEHIMGDSETGAVK
-2654 EYAHLDKIYQSI
+2654 YAHLDKIYQSI

-2779 AFGKYGISENQSV
+2779 AFGKYGIGVNQSV
-2792 GFAIA
+2792 GFAVA

-2811 EGDAVYISAFAEQN
+2811 EGDGIYVSAFAEQN

-2843 STRNVSNDYQR
+2843 STRNVSNDYQS
-2854 MSVDKK
+2854 MKVDKK

-2865 VSIFAGGK
+2865 VSIFVGGK

>member
-310 DSMGQEIGGMG
+310 DLMGQEIGGMG

-705 DFGAGNDTVALK
+705 DFGAGNDIVALK
-717 SKIDMNDKGETITL
+717 SKIDMNDKGETMTL

-740 TKNQDGT
+740 KNG
-747 STLETLQLADTGNTI
+747 TLETLQLADGGNTI

-774 LDFNGKILGGSGE
+774 LDFNEKILGG
-787 DIFVVDLDK
+787 
-796 IQNYDF
+796 
-802 DGKDGTDYIQ
+802 
-812 ITEKYDESKISSF
+812 
-825 EKFSERNIEGLKLG
+825 
-839 DFENT
+839 
-844 VDIDNL
+844 
-850 LADDKVKLTHL
+850 
-861 KGGNTG
+861 
-867 DTFIING
+867 
-874 TDETKKNKVLGMVI
+874 
-888 GGGSSENDTLK
+888 
-899 VNTNITTE
+899 
-907 QLSSKTGIEN
+907 
-917 LELGLNKDTGYNID
+917 
-931 FTYKD
+931 
-936 NTDETKTLEDF
+936 
-947 KNIKSGNGD
+947 NGD
-956 DNFTVSVDHFEK
+956 DRFIISADKLKNNLTSLNGGADENKNPYNDNDILELTTAIDNTSDFILFKNVENVETLKLADVDGNKLDINNISTSNPDTLRFKNYIGGDKDDSFTVSIENFEK
-968 LFLIDGGGN
+968 LSSIDGGGN
-977 KTAGDSL
+977 GTTGDTLKISGSYVSN
-984 TINGDFKVVT
+984 IGEIVGDIT
-994 NIKEDGT
+994 DGIDDGI
-1001 VDDTLFNKIQN
+1001 DDTLFNKIQN
-1012 IENLEFGSFTDAQ
+1012 IENLEFGSFTDVD

-1039 AIKLGGLSNEIYIS
+1039 NIKLGGFIANNIYIS
-1053 TSNLKELKGL
+1053 TDKLKDLKGL
-1063 TGTTNTALKITNAVT
+1063 TDTKGKTTLKITDTVT
-1078 DRNDTFDFLAKGDG
+1078 DRNEKFDFLKKGDG
-1092 TKGINSIKKI
+1092 VNGINSINKI
-1102 YFSENDDTINLN
+1102 HFSENDDTINLD
-1114 NLSAKNSE
+1114 NLNTANSE
-1122 ITKIF
+1122 ITKIY

-1295 NITSGNRSDHFTVS
+1295 NITSGNGSDHFTVS
-1309 ADNIGNMT
+1309 ADNIGSMK
-1317 INGGGTVTDNS
+1317 IDGGGTVVGNN
-1328 GNLIAKDHDILKLSG
+1328 GNLISKDHDKLILSG
-1343 VLNNDKESGGDE
+1343 ILNNDTEKNK
-1355 DILKGIS
+1355 DILKEVK
-1362 NIEELDLDNRE
+1362 NIEDLEFDNGE
-1373 NILNLDKLKLG
+1373 NILNLNNIKLG
-1384 TKENGF
+1384 TEENGF
-1390 KAVYG
+1390 KNIYG
-1395 GTADDTFKISAE
+1395 GNGNDTFKISAE

-1432 TGNINETNKSILD
+1432 SGNINETNKSILD

-1472 ITAKDGNDTFKIS
+1472 ITAKNGEDTFKVS
-1485 ADKLGNFT
+1485 ADKLGNFI
-1493 VTGGIGN
+1493 VVGGTGN

-1505 KTSLSDNESGNLEKY
+1505 KSVFTNNTNLKNYKE
-1520 TGFETLELSTG
+1520 FETLKFTAS
-1531 GNEFTLDRIYA
+1531 GNSVSLDKENA
-1542 DKNNFKNIIFA
+1542 DGDNFKNIIFA
-1553 ENSIGNTLTLTET
+1553 DNYANNTISIDKELG
-1566 LRAKNIEFKTF
+1566 AKNITFNTF
-1577 DKNNAVNVDIKE
+1577 DKTNKVLIDDTADTNLVKTFKHTVNNAGEIKL
-1589 DVNKIKT
+1589 NQG
-1596 FEHTVTNA
+1596 N
-1604 GKIILEKGKFEW
+1604 FEW
-1616 KFADNST
+1616 KFADST
-1623 INGKNTVL
+1623 INNTSDDDITKI
-1631 DLNENTLNLLNNEE
+1631 DLGINTLNLLNNEKE
-1645 KISDSD
+1645 ISDPD
-1651 NIPTDKI
+1651 NIPADKI
-1658 INSGNIGLENGNLIF
+1658 INSGNIGLQNGNLVF
-1673 GDLNFVADGK
+1673 GDLNFVTNGK
-1683 VEVTNGKI
+1683 VKVTNGKI

-1697 SVKFSNGANTK
+1697 SVKFESGAETK

-1717 AFGSGVTFTTP
+1717 AFGNNLEFTTP

-2010 SDAFNII
+2010 SNAFNII

-2190 NGGVIA
+2190 KGGVIA
-2196 FNINKNG
+2196 FNINKDG

-2228 SVKFESLS
+2228 SVRFGSLS
-2236 DTIKLSLGNIKS
+2236 DKINLGLGNIKS
-2248 DSILT
+2248 DNILT

-2301 SMLNNNSLT
+2301 SMLNNNNLT

-2360 DIKFENVTRGTAN
+2360 DIKFTNVTGGTAN

-2471 DTVNIL
+2471 DAVNIL

-2577 GIKVDNSTGKV
+2577 GIKVDNESGKV

-2596 DGTIISLGTV
+2596 NGTIISLGTA

-2734 HWVFGGSIAGRE
+2734 HWVFGGSIAGQE
-2746 ADSDSNFYGSNHYNG
+2746 ADSASNFYGSNHYNG

-2779 AFGKYGISENQSV
+2779 AFGKYGIGVNQSV

-2811 EGDAVYISAFAEQN
+2811 EGDGIYVSAFAEQN

-2843 STRNVSNDYQR
+2843 STRNVSNDYQS
-2854 MSVDKK
+2854 MKVDKK

-2977 DRTKVKFTIGTEY
+2977 DRTKVKFTVGTEY

>member
-11 RYLKRKVKITTAFIV
+11 RFLKRKVKITTAFIV
-26 AFLLGSLAVYG
+26 AFLLGSLSAYG

-47 ELVKHSTKVGYEEK
+47 DLVKNSTKVGYEKK
-61 EFKIRYDKN
+61 EFKISYNRGS
-70 NNSIVLEWSSGVWK
+70 NSIRLGFIYGTQMWDVSR
-84 KNSEIKIDSLNE
+84 EIKIDSLNE

-110 NSAQE
+110 NSTQE
-115 ELKPTTTENGINNGI
+115 ELKPTTKENGINNGI
-130 ILNIGDTETSSDPAS
+130 ILNIGETENPYDPS
-145 AQEIASGV
+145 AQQIASGV

-163 GTVFITYSQNITGK
+163 GTRYATYSQDITGE

-196 AFMGTVI
+196 AYMGTVI
-203 NNGNIFSNGQ
+203 NNGNIFSFGQ
-213 DIDNSVG
+213 VIDNSVG

-226 FLINK
+226 FL
-231 GWNNEAQG
+231 NEEGQG
-239 QEIKSNGIGVN
+239 QEVKGNGVGVN
-250 AGNINSS
+250 AGNINCEAGNSN
-257 YDDYSVTAQKI
+257 YIIQKI
-268 EGIGIN
+268 DTGTGIN
-274 VSDIFFTTNV
+274 VSDIFLTSN
-284 STVTGQKVASGVG
+284 SVTGQEVTRGVG

-302 IKLFSNKY
+302 IKLFSNAVSYGQIVKG
-310 DSMGQEIGGMG
+310 DSINQNYVTGMG
-321 FNNGMISSE
+321 FNNGMLSSE
-330 VSDKSN
+330 VSKSATY
-336 NGTAYGQKINTAGV
+336 GTTYGQKIDTRGV
-350 GINNGVI
+350 GINNGVL
-357 YSSNANKDEEY
+357 YSLNAQKDEEY
-368 GQTTDYNGVGINN
+368 GQCIESEGTGINN
-381 GIIVADKAYYKRDY
+381 GIIIANKAYHREYS
-395 WSTFYKN
+395 WATFYKN

-419 SDNYGEE
+419 SDSKGEV
-426 YNKNIDILGKDKLT
+426 Y
-440 TSNKLSEVITNNNIT
+440 NNNINILGNELKINNNFSSLNLT
-455 QKDVGE
+455 ERVTGKEFINGQEQD
-461 TSDGTKVKGYNLFIN
+461 VKGHNLFIN
-476 NLGNETDD
+476 NLGNEVDD

-494 TDLTG
+494 TDLTEN
-499 SFVNTHITTAVTNG
+499 FANTHITTAVTNG
-513 NFDNNNGAVIKISKS
+513 NFDNTNGAVVKVSKNDNNFS
-528 GNTDKTFLMDKS
+528 MDKS

-549 GTLADMTGATDI
+549 GILVDMTGAKNI
-561 TLSNSVIS
+561 ALNNSVIS
-569 VSGKDNTID
+569 ASGKDNTID
-578 TTAVKFGAGSTVALN
+578 ITAVKFGAGSKVALN
-593 SSTISGKIDFS
+593 NSTISGKIDFS
-604 AGGNNALNLNGKYN
+604 AGGDNTLNLNGKYN

-628 TQYGTY
+628 TQHSTY
-634 ASDIEFGTGNDNI
+634 AGDILFGTGHDNI

-662 YNSSYDKKGL
+662 YSSSYDKKGL
-672 VTLGNVNFGDGNDT
+672 VTLGNVNFGDGDDT
-686 LSFSFDEMRKGNFV
+686 LSFSFDEMKKGNFV
-700 LAGDI
+700 LAGNI
-705 DFGAGNDTVALK
+705 DFGTGNDTVALK

-802 DGKDGTDYIQ
+802 DGKEGTDYIQ

-917 LELGLNKDTGYNID
+917 LEFGLNKDTGYNID

-1039 AIKLGGLSNEIYIS
+1039 NIKLGGITNEIHTS
-1053 TSNLKELKGL
+1053 TDKLKELKGL
-1063 TGTTNTALKITNAVT
+1063 TGKGNTALKITNAVT
-1078 DRNDTFDFLAKGDG
+1078 EREETFDFLKKGDG
-1092 TKGINSIKKI
+1092 TNGVNSIKKI
-1102 YFSENDDTINLN
+1102 HFSENDDTINLD
-1114 NLSAKNSE
+1114 NLNTANSE
-1122 ITKIF
+1122 IIKIF

-1141 LGKIGQL
+1141 LGKIEILNGDCQ
-1148 DGGKGGE
+1148 GTVGKD
-1155 RNSLEITDTLI
+1155 SLEITDS
-1166 LNNETNPNVFENV
+1166 LNNETNPDVFENV
-1179 HDIEKLVLSGTGN
+1179 ANIEKLVLRGTEN

-1204 TQTFSEVIGID
+1204 TKTFTEVTGTN
-1215 GGENGNTFIIDGTD
+1215 GGEKGNTFIINGDTQD
-1229 ADKKDKVL
+1229 SNRNTAIL
-1237 EMKIEGGISSN
+1237 EMAINGGDSKN
-1248 DTLKVNT
+1248 DTLKINT
-1255 NISEEQLSNKT
+1255 EVKEYSNPLYNKKGIENLELGLDVTKPIDYNIELTDLNDFKNIKSGNGNDTFELFAFRESNIGSIKIDGGGNHDDGQDTLKIFGELTDENALSGVSN
-1266 GIENL
+1266 IENL
-1271 VLGNVDNTV
+1271 VLGYGETTLNIDSTNG
-1280 DFTYKDQDKNLEDFK
+1280 FISIKGGEEKEIFK
-1295 NITSGNRSDHFTVS
+1295 VS
-1309 ADNIGNMT
+1309 A
-1317 INGGGTVTDNS
+1317 
-1328 GNLIAKDHDILKLSG
+1328 
-1343 VLNNDKESGGDE
+1343 E
-1355 DILKGIS
+1355 
-1362 NIEELDLDNRE
+1362 
-1373 NILNLDKLKLG
+1373 KLG
-1384 TKENGF
+1384 TLSLLD
-1390 KAVYG
+1390 G
-1395 GTADDTFKISAE
+1395 GTFPRPA
-1407 NLGKIDILKGEIQ
+1407 IDKF
-1420 QGTNDN
+1420 N
-1426 DRLEIT
+1426 DRLELTTAADNIT
-1432 TGNINETNKSILD
+1432 TNKTLFDS
-1445 KVKNIEELVLAE
+1445 VKNIEELVLAD

-1462 IDLDNLTFKN
+1462 IDLYNLTFKN

-1485 ADKLGNFT
+1485 ADNLGNFT
-1493 VTGGIGN
+1493 VTGGTGN
-1500 DTLEI
+1500 DTLEV
-1505 KTSLSDNESGNLEKY
+1505 KTALSNGESLKNYTEIETLKLSDS
-1520 TGFETLELSTG
+1520 
-1531 GNEFTLDRIYA
+1531 GNEFTLNSTNA
-1542 DKNNFKNIIFA
+1542 GGNNFKNIIFGKDLT
-1553 ENSIGNTLTLTET
+1553 NNTITLAND
-1566 LRAKNIEFKTF
+1566 LGAKNITF
-1577 DKNNAVNVDIKE
+1577 ETLNETNKVSVDSTA
-1589 DVNKIKT
+1589 DVNGVKT
-1596 FEHTVTNA
+1596 FEHTITNA
-1604 GKIILEKGKFEW
+1604 GRIELTQSSSEW
-1616 KFADNST
+1616 KFGEKSLITGNTTVDFGNN
-1623 INGKNTVL
+1623 ILNLVENKNTI
-1631 DLNENTLNLLNNEE
+1631 DF
-1645 KISDSD
+1645 D
-1651 NIPTDKI
+1651 NINETAKL
-1658 INSGNIGLENGNLIF
+1658 NTGNLGLNTDGTLSM
-1673 GDLNFVADGK
+1673 GDLSFVENNSRIT
-1683 VEVTNGKI
+1683 VENAEI
-1691 KIGFDS
+1691 KIGFNET
-1697 SVKFSNGANTK
+1697 VKFAEGVNTK
-1708 FTLNEGKEI
+1708 PFTITDGKEI
-1717 AFGSGVTFTTP
+1717 AFGTGVTFTSP
-1728 YNFIK
+1728 YEFIK
-1733 VDGTN
+1733 INGKE

-1743 WNEYQGYN
+1743 WSEYKGYN
-1751 PDFSLYAG
+1751 SDFSLYAG
-1759 RYDEVLKKYNGTD
+1759 RYDEILKKYNGTD
-1772 KESIAVTNALNGFS
+1772 KDSIAVTNALNGFS
-1786 EKNIFKFVTDKQGDK
+1786 EENIFKFVTDKQGDK
-1801 LVYYSDEDSTPYD
+1801 LVYYSNEDGTPYD

-1828 DTTKDQ
+1828 DTAEDQ

-1887 LTLNFNGKTNNADKI
+1887 LTLNFFGKTNNADKI
-1902 VINNQNSNKINI
+1902 VIDNQNKNTINI
-1914 SGNTT
+1914 GGNTV
-1919 IKEITFGDGAD
+1919 IKEIILGDGAD
-1930 NIYLGE
+1930 TIYAGE
-1936 NSQNVTID
+1936 NSQNITIN
-1944 KINFGAGDDK
+1944 KINFGAGDDTL
-1954 INIGSTGT
+1954 NIGSTGT
-1962 INLSNINLG
+1962 INLSEINLG
-1971 AGDNKIY
+1971 AGNNKIY
-1978 FRDISKVE
+1978 FNDISKVE
-1986 NFDIVKSDGDNGTN
+1986 KFDVIKSEGDNGVN
-2000 EIEITETKNN
+2000 EIEITKTQNESGK
-2010 SDAFNII
+2010 FNII
-2017 LAGADKDVEKITVW
+2017 LAGADKDVEKITVYE
-2031 GENKLQITNDFSG
+2031 ENKLQITNDFSG
-2044 ELLFSESRENVIDLK
+2044 ELLFDKSSKNVIDLK
-2059 TSYTGDIKFTKGENT
+2059 TAYTGNIKFTNGENT
-2074 VNISENGSIDG
+2074 VNISSGSING
-2085 TKLYL
+2085 TKLSF
-2090 AGSKNILSVN
+2090 AGSKNILNVN
-2100 SGTVTNGITFEENSY
+2100 SGAVTNGITFEENSY
-2115 GNKVIVSE
+2115 GNKLIVSQD
-2123 NGNIGKDIIFGTEK
+2123 GVIGKDIIFGSDYAGTEK
-2137 GTDDEFTI
+2137 ENLDEFTI

-2190 NGGVIA
+2190 KGGVIA
-2196 FNINKNG
+2196 FNINKDG

-2228 SVKFESLS
+2228 SVRFGSLS
-2236 DTIKLSLGNIKS
+2236 DKINLGLGNIKS

-2253 SAFLNYNGREF
+2253 SAFLNYNGSEF

-2301 SMLNNNSLT
+2301 SMLNNNNLT

-2360 DIKFENVTRGTAN
+2360 DIKFTNVTGGTAN

-2596 DGTIISLGTV
+2596 DGTIISLGTA

-2640 VNEHIMGDSETGAI
+2640 VNEHIMGDSETGAVK
-2654 EYAHLDKIYQSI
+2654 YAHLDKIYQSI

-2746 ADSDSNFYGSNHYNG
+2746 ADSDYNFYGSNHYNG

-2779 AFGKYGISENQSV
+2779 AFGKYGIDVNQSV
-2792 GFAIA
+2792 GFAVA

-2811 EGDAVYISAFAEQN
+2811 EGDGIYVSAFAEQN

-2902 GDNGGLTIETD
+2902 GDNSGLTIETD

-2924 GIDLVKKINLSK
+2924 GIDLVKKINLES

-2999 LHGNYTTSS
+2999 LHGNYTTLS

>member
-11 RYLKRKVKITTAFIV
+11 RYLKRKVKITMGLVVSFLITGMVSFAEGNIKEADKKTETKKISAEEYIISEELLKNILREINFGNIHIIKNGETVEKTQEIGNGKIGINDGIVSGYYKAQNISGGIGINNNELTTRGEYDHTYGQFISNG
-26 AFLLGSLAVYG
+26 LGINNGTINIPISRENNYGQNIENNSLGINNGILSGKRTQLIHDNGLGINNGTISGINAGQFVNYNAIGINNGTIKANYNIQSLADRSLGINNGILSGKTDSYG
-37 ATLDEIFANG
+37 QDIANGGVAINNGVIFASRGQNTG
-47 ELVKHSTKVGYEEK
+47 NLGGT
-61 EFKIRYDKN
+61 
-70 NNSIVLEWSSGVWK
+70 
-84 KNSEIKIDSLNE
+84 
-96 VQKNSLLKSLEAFA
+96 
-110 NSAQE
+110 
-115 ELKPTTTENGINNGI
+115 GINNGI
-130 ILNIGDTETSSDPAS
+130 IIANDAYVSERGGET
-145 AQEIASGV
+145 
-153 IINKGDIYSG
+153 
-163 GTVFITYSQNITGK
+163 FH
-177 NGVAV
+177 
-182 NDGNIYGIGSVGQK
+182 
-196 AFMGTVI
+196 
-203 NNGNIFSNGQ
+203 
-213 DIDNSVG
+213 
-220 INNGNI
+220 
-226 FLINK
+226 
-231 GWNNEAQG
+231 
-239 QEIKSNGIGVN
+239 
-250 AGNINSS
+250 
-257 YDDYSVTAQKI
+257 
-268 EGIGIN
+268 
-274 VSDIFFTTNV
+274 
-284 STVTGQKVASGVG
+284 
-297 INNKN
+297 
-302 IKLFSNKY
+302 
-310 DSMGQEIGGMG
+310 
-321 FNNGMISSE
+321 
-330 VSDKSN
+330 
-336 NGTAYGQKINTAGV
+336 
-350 GINNGVI
+350 
-357 YSSNANKDEEY
+357 
-368 GQTTDYNGVGINN
+368 
-381 GIIVADKAYYKRDY
+381 
-395 WSTFYKN
+395 KN
-402 GIALKK
+402 GIALKR
-408 DDTGKLVINTG
+408 DGGKLVLNGAIGQAGNNENLTEKSG
-419 SDNYGEE
+419 DFENNFTDQTTQKE
-426 YNKNIDILGKDKLT
+426 KNI
-440 TSNKLSEVITNNNIT
+440 
-455 QKDVGE
+455 
-461 TSDGTKVKGYNLFIN
+461 FIN
-476 NLGNETDD
+476 NLEGE
-484 SDKNNQLVID
+484 NNKLNLISNSYDGV
-494 TDLTG
+494 
-499 SFVNTHITTAVTNG
+499 HITTAVSKESSFTENETVITTEN
-513 NFDNNNGAVIKISKS
+513 NFSSLN
-528 GNTDKTFLMDKS
+528 KS
-540 TIAGYFEQN
+540 TIIGYFEKN
-549 GTLADMTGATDI
+549 GTLIDMNGATNI
-561 TLSNSVIS
+561 TLTDSVIS
-569 VSGKDNTID
+569 AIAGNSD
-578 TTAVKFGAGSTVALN
+578 TGFNGNALTDVNAVKFAEGSKVTLNNSTVN
-593 SSTISGKIDFS
+593 GKMKFS
-604 AGGNNALNLNGKYN
+604 AGDNTLNLNGKYN
-618 GDNNNSYKDG
+618 GINSSTYTDG
-628 TQYGTY
+628 TQHGTY

-672 VTLGNVNFGDGNDT
+672 VTLGNVNFGDGDDT

-705 DFGAGNDTVALK
+705 DFGAGNDIVALK
-717 SKIDMNDKGETITL
+717 SKIDMNDKGETMTL

-740 TKNQDGT
+740 KNG
-747 STLETLQLADTGNTI
+747 TLETLQLADGGNTI

-774 LDFNGKILGGSGE
+774 LDFNGKILGGNGDDKFIVSADKLSGITTDGGADNTNE
-787 DIFVVDLDK
+787 VNGDTLELTTEVNNTTTGNPNLFDNVINVENLHLANAENKLDINNIVTADGNIKFKNYVGGDKDDSFTVSIENFDKLSSIDGGGNGTAGDILKIDGFEITNIIKNDENIPVGVDKTFFGKIKNIENLELNSTLGINLDLDGSESGAL
-796 IQNYDF
+796 QNLNINLGSGMLGSEVSTSISKLNELKSLTGGTKRDTLIIKDVIAENETFDF
-802 DGKDGTDYIQ
+802 MKKEDGT
-812 ITEKYDESKISSF
+812 SKISSV
-825 EKFSERNIEGLKLG
+825 EKIKFSDKNDTINLNNFDSINSGVEKIYGESGNDKFIVSSGRLNNFKDISGGDGEDFIEITDSVKNSQVL
-839 DFENT
+839 EN
-844 VDIDNL
+844 VFVENL
-850 LADDKVKLTHL
+850 IL
-861 KGGNTG
+861 KGNGNEILVDDLVEVGATSIDRTRFTEITVSNDGTVG
-867 DTFIING
+867 DTFTING
-874 TDETKKNKVLGMVI
+874 DKDDTERNNVILGMVI
-888 GGGSSENDTLK
+888 GGGSSTNDTLK
-899 VNTNITTE
+899 VNTGILTD
-907 QLSSKTGIEN
+907 QLSNKTGIEN
-917 LELGLNKDTGYNID
+917 LELGLNPVNLIDYTID
-931 FTYKD
+931 FTKL
-936 NTDETKTLEDF
+936 KDF
-947 KNIKSGNGD
+947 KNIKSGNG
-956 DNFTVSVDHFEK
+956 
-968 LFLIDGGGN
+968 
-977 KTAGDSL
+977 
-984 TINGDFKVVT
+984 
-994 NIKEDGT
+994 
-1001 VDDTLFNKIQN
+1001 
-1012 IENLEFGSFTDAQ
+1012 
-1025 LNLNNLTSEYLKNL
+1025 
-1039 AIKLGGLSNEIYIS
+1039 
-1053 TSNLKELKGL
+1053 
-1063 TGTTNTALKITNAVT
+1063 
-1078 DRNDTFDFLAKGDG
+1078 
-1092 TKGINSIKKI
+1092 
-1102 YFSENDDTINLN
+1102 
-1114 NLSAKNSE
+1114 
-1122 ITKIF
+1122 
-1127 GDAGNDTFVTSLET
+1127 
-1141 LGKIGQL
+1141 
-1148 DGGKGGE
+1148 
-1155 RNSLEITDTLI
+1155 
-1166 LNNETNPNVFENV
+1166 
-1179 HDIEKLVLSGTGN
+1179 
-1192 NIVIDNLVSSDP
+1192 
-1204 TQTFSEVIGID
+1204 
-1215 GGENGNTFIIDGTD
+1215 
-1229 ADKKDKVL
+1229 
-1237 EMKIEGGISSN
+1237 
-1248 DTLKVNT
+1248 
-1255 NISEEQLSNKT
+1255 
-1266 GIENL
+1266 
-1271 VLGNVDNTV
+1271 
-1280 DFTYKDQDKNLEDFK
+1280 
-1295 NITSGNRSDHFTVS
+1295 SDHFTVS
-1309 ADNIGNMT
+1309 ADNIGSMK
-1317 INGGGTVTDNS
+1317 IDGGGTVVGNN
-1328 GNLIAKDHDILKLSG
+1328 GNLISKDHDKLILSG
-1343 VLNNDKESGGDE
+1343 ILNNDTEKNK
-1355 DILKGIS
+1355 DILKEVK

-1432 TGNINETNKSILD
+1432 SGNIDETNTNLLN
-1445 KVKNIEELVLAE
+1445 KVSGVENLILAE

-1462 IDLDNLTFKN
+1462 IDLDNLIFKN
-1472 ITAKDGNDTFKIS
+1472 ITAKSGDDIFKIS
-1485 ADKLGNFT
+1485 GNKLENSDIE
-1493 VTGGIGN
+1493 VTAGKGN

-1505 KTSLSDNESGNLEKY
+1505 KSVFTNNTNLKNYKE
-1520 TGFETLELSTG
+1520 FETLKFTAS
-1531 GNEFTLDRIYA
+1531 GNSVSLDKENA
-1542 DKNNFKNIIFA
+1542 DGDNFKNIIFA
-1553 ENSIGNTLTLTET
+1553 DNYANNTISIDKELG
-1566 LRAKNIEFKTF
+1566 AKNITFNTF
-1577 DKNNAVNVDIKE
+1577 DKTNKVLIDDTADTNLVKTFKHTVNNAGEIKL
-1589 DVNKIKT
+1589 NQG
-1596 FEHTVTNA
+1596 N
-1604 GKIILEKGKFEW
+1604 FEW
-1616 KFADNST
+1616 KFADST
-1623 INGKNTVL
+1623 INNTSANDITKI
-1631 DLNENTLNLLNNEE
+1631 DLGTNTLNLLNNEGN
-1645 KISDSD
+1645 IYDYD

-1658 INSGNIGLENGNLIF
+1658 VNSGNIGLENGNLIF

-1697 SVKFSNGANTK
+1697 SVKFESGAETK

-1717 AFGSGVTFTTP
+1717 AFGNNLEFTTP

-1801 LVYYSDEDSTPYD
+1801 LVYYSDEDGTPYD

-1919 IKEITFGDGAD
+1919 IKEITFGDEAD

-2017 LAGADKDVEKITVW
+2017 LAGADKDVGKITVW

-2190 NGGVIA
+2190 KGGVVA
-2196 FNINKNG
+2196 FDINKDG
-2203 NIISKNPFGNTSVKV
+2203 KITSKNPFGTSSVTV

-2228 SVKFESLS
+2228 SVRFGSLS
-2236 DTIKLSLGNIKS
+2236 DKINLGLGNIKS

-2253 SAFLNYNGREF
+2253 SAFLNYNGSEF

-2301 SMLNNNSLT
+2301 SMLNNNNLT

-2360 DIKFENVTRGTAN
+2360 DIKFTNVTGGTAN

-2471 DTVNIL
+2471 DAVNIL

-2564 ADDKVIGHALYDN
+2564 ADNKIIGHALYDN

-2596 DGTIISLGTV
+2596 DGTIISLGTA

-2640 VNEHIMGDSETGAI
+2640 VNEHIMGDSETGAVK
-2654 EYAHLDKIYQSI
+2654 YAHLDKIYQSI

-2676 ETTTLSDKTKDEAV
+2676 ETTTLSNKTKDEAV

-2746 ADSDSNFYGSNHYNG
+2746 ADSDYNFYGSNHYNG

-2779 AFGKYGISENQSV
+2779 AFGKYGIGVNQSV
-2792 GFAIA
+2792 GFAVA

-2811 EGDAVYISAFAEQN
+2811 EGDGIYVSAFAEQE
-2825 INNLKL
+2825 INNLKF

-2873 YSYHLGNNFFAEPN
+2873 YSYYLGNNFFAEPN

-2924 GIDLVKKINLSK
+2924 GIDLVKKINLES

-2977 DRTKVKFTIGTEY
+2977 DRTKVKFTVGTEY

-2999 LHGNYTTSS
+2999 LHGNYITSS

>member
-11 RYLKRKVKITTAFIV
+11 RYLKRKVKITMGLVVSFLITGMVSFAEEIKGTDKKTETKKISAEEYIISEELLKNILREINFGNIHIIKNGETVEKTQEIGNGKIGINDGIVSGYYKAQNISGGIGINNNELTTRGEYDHTYGQFISNG
-26 AFLLGSLAVYG
+26 LGINNGTINIPISRENNYGQNIENNSLGINNGILSGKRTQLIHDNGLGINNGTISGINAGQFVNYNAIGINNGTIKANYNIQSLADRSLGINNGILSGKTDSYG
-37 ATLDEIFANG
+37 QDIANGGVAINNGVIFASRGQNTG
-47 ELVKHSTKVGYEEK
+47 NLGGT
-61 EFKIRYDKN
+61 
-70 NNSIVLEWSSGVWK
+70 
-84 KNSEIKIDSLNE
+84 
-96 VQKNSLLKSLEAFA
+96 
-110 NSAQE
+110 
-115 ELKPTTTENGINNGI
+115 GINNGI
-130 ILNIGDTETSSDPAS
+130 IIANDAYVSERGGET
-145 AQEIASGV
+145 
-153 IINKGDIYSG
+153 
-163 GTVFITYSQNITGK
+163 FH
-177 NGVAV
+177 
-182 NDGNIYGIGSVGQK
+182 
-196 AFMGTVI
+196 
-203 NNGNIFSNGQ
+203 
-213 DIDNSVG
+213 
-220 INNGNI
+220 
-226 FLINK
+226 
-231 GWNNEAQG
+231 
-239 QEIKSNGIGVN
+239 
-250 AGNINSS
+250 
-257 YDDYSVTAQKI
+257 
-268 EGIGIN
+268 
-274 VSDIFFTTNV
+274 
-284 STVTGQKVASGVG
+284 
-297 INNKN
+297 
-302 IKLFSNKY
+302 
-310 DSMGQEIGGMG
+310 
-321 FNNGMISSE
+321 
-330 VSDKSN
+330 
-336 NGTAYGQKINTAGV
+336 
-350 GINNGVI
+350 
-357 YSSNANKDEEY
+357 
-368 GQTTDYNGVGINN
+368 
-381 GIIVADKAYYKRDY
+381 
-395 WSTFYKN
+395 KN

-408 DDTGKLVINTG
+408 DGDKLVLNGDIGQAGNNENLTEKSG
-419 SDNYGEE
+419 DFENNFTDQTTQKE
-426 YNKNIDILGKDKLT
+426 KNI
-440 TSNKLSEVITNNNIT
+440 
-455 QKDVGE
+455 
-461 TSDGTKVKGYNLFIN
+461 FIN
-476 NLGNETDD
+476 NLEGE
-484 SDKNNQLVID
+484 NNKLNLISNSYDGV
-494 TDLTG
+494 
-499 SFVNTHITTAVTNG
+499 HITTAVSKESSFTENETVITTEN
-513 NFDNNNGAVIKISKS
+513 NFSSLN
-528 GNTDKTFLMDKS
+528 KS
-540 TIAGYFEQN
+540 TIIGYFEKN
-549 GTLADMTGATDI
+549 GTLIDMNGATNI
-561 TLSNSVIS
+561 TLTDSVIS
-569 VSGKDNTID
+569 AIAGNSD
-578 TTAVKFGAGSTVALN
+578 TGFNGNALTDVNAVKFAEGSKVTLNNSTVN
-593 SSTISGKIDFS
+593 GKMKFS
-604 AGGNNALNLNGKYN
+604 AGDNTLNLNGKYN
-618 GDNNNSYKDG
+618 GINSSTYTDG
-628 TQYGTY
+628 TQHGTY
-634 ASDIEFGTGNDNI
+634 VSDVEFGTGNDNI
-647 DIKFTETKDGNEVTD
+647 DIKFGEVGQET

-705 DFGAGNDTVALK
+705 DFGAGNDIVALK
-717 SKIDMNDKGETITL
+717 SKIDMNDKGETMTL

-740 TKNQDGT
+740 KNG
-747 STLETLQLADTGNTI
+747 TLETLQLADGGNTI

-774 LDFNGKILGGSGE
+774 LDFNEKILGGNGDDRFIISADKLKNNLNSLNGGVDENKNPYNDNDILELTSVVDNTSDVILFKNVENVETLKLADVDGNKLDINNISTSNSGTLKFKNYIGGDKDDSFTVSIENFDKLSSIDGGGNGTAGDTLTINGEKDNTEIFLNKTAGIENFIMTSSKDFTHDNIIHINDWDYLNSNKDKISINLTQQANDNYIKGSKESIGSLKNITGIGNGYATRVILTDNISDKNVSDKGTANEDYTFISKLNKVTHLYLANGDNYVDVNKIIEKNSETNSDKLDRIQYIDLDNTSKDNSGTNYFKISAKNLNSSLNPDLNSLPIKIDVSSSTNTEDTLEITTPLENDELLSISFIGIEKLVLSGE
-787 DIFVVDLDK
+787 
-796 IQNYDF
+796 
-802 DGKDGTDYIQ
+802 KDGEENNILINSDLVDNGFNEIKAQNSGENIFRIEDAYKNDNILG
-812 ITEKYDESKISSF
+812 IKI
-825 EKFSERNIEGLKLG
+825 
-839 DFENT
+839 
-844 VDIDNL
+844 V
-850 LADDKVKLTHL
+850 
-861 KGGNTG
+861 
-867 DTFIING
+867 
-874 TDETKKNKVLGMVI
+874 
-888 GGGSSENDTLK
+888 GGSSENDTLK
-899 VNTNITTE
+899 IDTENIT
-907 QLSSKTGIEN
+907 LSDK
-917 LELGLNKDTGYNID
+917 YN
-931 FTYKD
+931 
-936 NTDETKTLEDF
+936 TLE
-947 KNIKSGNGD
+947 
-956 DNFTVSVDHFEK
+956 
-968 LFLIDGGGN
+968 
-977 KTAGDSL
+977 
-984 TINGDFKVVT
+984 
-994 NIKEDGT
+994 
-1001 VDDTLFNKIQN
+1001 
-1012 IENLEFGSFTDAQ
+1012 
-1025 LNLNNLTSEYLKNL
+1025 
-1039 AIKLGGLSNEIYIS
+1039 
-1053 TSNLKELKGL
+1053 
-1063 TGTTNTALKITNAVT
+1063 
-1078 DRNDTFDFLAKGDG
+1078 
-1092 TKGINSIKKI
+1092 
-1102 YFSENDDTINLN
+1102 
-1114 NLSAKNSE
+1114 
-1122 ITKIF
+1122 
-1127 GDAGNDTFVTSLET
+1127 
-1141 LGKIGQL
+1141 
-1148 DGGKGGE
+1148 
-1155 RNSLEITDTLI
+1155 
-1166 LNNETNPNVFENV
+1166 
-1179 HDIEKLVLSGTGN
+1179 
-1192 NIVIDNLVSSDP
+1192 
-1204 TQTFSEVIGID
+1204 
-1215 GGENGNTFIIDGTD
+1215 
-1229 ADKKDKVL
+1229 KVL
-1237 EMKIEGGISSN
+1237 I
-1248 DTLKVNT
+1248 
-1255 NISEEQLSNKT
+1255 NKT

-1271 VLGNVDNTV
+1271 VLGNADNTI
-1280 DFTYKDQDKNLEDFK
+1280 DFKNLKDFK
-1295 NITSGNRSDHFTVS
+1295 NITSGNGNDSFTVS
-1309 ADNIGNMT
+1309 TDQLSYKVGEETKYMT
-1317 INGGGTVTDNS
+1317 IDGGGNRDTLKIS
-1328 GNLIAKDHDILKLSG
+1328 GD
-1343 VLNNDKESGGDE
+1343 LNNENALSE
-1355 DILKGIS
+1355 VS
-1362 NIEELDLDNRE
+1362 NIEILDLDNGE
-1373 NILNLDKLKLG
+1373 NTLNLDNINLG
-1384 TKENGF
+1384 ANGF
-1390 KAVYG
+1390 TDILSWSGK
-1395 GTADDTFKISAE
+1395 DTFKISAD
-1407 NLGKIDILKGEIQ
+1407 NLEKLVILNDKAN
-1420 QGTNDN
+1420 NDN
-1426 DRLEIT
+1426 DTLEIT
-1432 TGNINETNKSILD
+1432 KGGIKQGGTTHILN
-1445 KVKNIEELVLAE
+1445 KVKNVENLILAE

-1472 ITAKDGNDTFKIS
+1472 ITAKSGDDIFKIS
-1485 ADKLGNFT
+1485 GNKLENSDIE
-1493 VTGGIGN
+1493 VTAGKGN

-1505 KTSLSDNESGNLEKY
+1505 KSVFTNNTNLKNYKE
-1520 TGFETLELSTG
+1520 FETLKFTTG
-1531 GNEFTLDRIYA
+1531 GNSVSLDKENA
-1542 DKNNFKNIIFA
+1542 DGDNFKNIIFA
-1553 ENSIGNTLTLTET
+1553 DNYANNTISIDKELG
-1566 LRAKNIEFKTF
+1566 AKNITFNTF
-1577 DKNNAVNVDIKE
+1577 DKT
-1589 DVNKIKT
+1589 NKVLIDDTADANLVKT
-1596 FEHTVTNA
+1596 FKHTVKNA
-1604 GKIILEKGKFEW
+1604 GEIKLNQGNFEW
-1616 KFADNST
+1616 KFVKDT
-1623 INGKNTVL
+1623 INNTSADDITKI
-1631 DLNENTLNLLNNEE
+1631 DLGTNTLNLLNNEKE
-1645 KISDSD
+1645 ISDPD

-1658 INSGNIGLENGNLIF
+1658 INSGNIGLENGNLVF
-1673 GDLNFVADGK
+1673 GDLDFVANGK
-1683 VEVTNGKI
+1683 VEVTNGEI

-1733 VDGTN
+1733 VNGTS

-1743 WNEYQGYN
+1743 WSEYKGYN
-1751 PDFSLYAG
+1751 SDFSLYAG

-1786 EKNIFKFVTDKQGDK
+1786 EENIFKFVTDKQGDK

-1814 TKVTGE
+1814 TKVKGE

-1828 DTTKDQ
+1828 DTAKDQ

-1914 SGNTT
+1914 SGNTI

-1930 NIYLGE
+1930 TIYAGE
-1936 NSQNVTID
+1936 NSQNISIEN
-1944 KINFGAGDDK
+1944 INFGAGDD
-1954 INIGSTGT
+1954 ILNIGSTGT
-1962 INLSNINLG
+1962 INLSKINLG
-1971 AGDNKIY
+1971 AGNNKIY
-1978 FRDISKVE
+1978 FNDISKVE
-1986 NFDIVKSDGDNGTN
+1986 KFDVVKSEGDNGTN
-2000 EIEITETKNN
+2000 EIEITKTQNESGK
-2010 SDAFNII
+2010 FNII

-2044 ELLFSESRENVIDLK
+2044 ELLFDKSSKNVIDLK

-2085 TKLYL
+2085 TKLSL
-2090 AGSKNILSVN
+2090 AGSQNILNVN
-2100 SGTVTNGITFEENSY
+2100 GGTVTNGITFDGNSY

-2165 SGIKGEINFGENS
+2165 SGVKGEIKFGENAE
-2178 SITSNSEITLNT
+2178 ITSNSEVTFNT

-2196 FNINKNG
+2196 FNINKDG

-2228 SVKFESLS
+2228 SVRFGSLS
-2236 DTIKLSLGNIKS
+2236 DKINLGLGNIKS
-2248 DSILT
+2248 DNILT
-2253 SAFLNYNGREF
+2253 SAFLNYKDGVI

-2301 SMLNNNSLT
+2301 SMLNNNNLT
-2310 DISKALNKGIEQKDF
+2310 DISKALNKGIEQKNF

-2360 DIKFENVTRGTAN
+2360 DIKFTNVTGGTAN

-2596 DGTIISLGTV
+2596 DGTIISLGTA

-2666 VSADKIKEMA
+2666 VSADKIKEMSD
-2676 ETTTLSDKTKDEAV
+2676 TTTLLNKTKDEAV

-2714 KSADLITESIMNLK
+2714 KSADLITESIINLK

-2734 HWVFGGSIAGRE
+2734 HWVFGGSIAGQE

-2792 GFAIA
+2792 GFAVA

-2811 EGDAVYISAFAEQN
+2811 EGDGIYVSAFAEQN

-2854 MSVDKK
+2854 ISVDKK

-2924 GIDLVKKINLSK
+2924 GIDLVKKINLES

-2977 DRTKVKFTIGTEY
+2977 DRTKVKFTVGTEY

>member
-408 DDTGKLVINTG
+408 DDKGKVVINTG
-419 SDNYGEE
+419 SDSKGEE
-426 YNKNIDILGKDKLT
+426 YNNNIDILGKDKLT

-700 LAGDI
+700 LAGNI
-705 DFGAGNDTVALK
+705 DFGTGDDTVALK
-717 SKIDMNDKGETITL
+717 SKIDMNDKGETMTL

-740 TKNQDGT
+740 KNG
-747 STLETLQLADTGNTI
+747 TLETLQLADGGNTI

-774 LDFNGKILGGSGE
+774 LDFNEKILGG
-787 DIFVVDLDK
+787 
-796 IQNYDF
+796 
-802 DGKDGTDYIQ
+802 
-812 ITEKYDESKISSF
+812 
-825 EKFSERNIEGLKLG
+825 
-839 DFENT
+839 
-844 VDIDNL
+844 
-850 LADDKVKLTHL
+850 
-861 KGGNTG
+861 
-867 DTFIING
+867 
-874 TDETKKNKVLGMVI
+874 
-888 GGGSSENDTLK
+888 
-899 VNTNITTE
+899 
-907 QLSSKTGIEN
+907 
-917 LELGLNKDTGYNID
+917 
-931 FTYKD
+931 
-936 NTDETKTLEDF
+936 
-947 KNIKSGNGD
+947 NGD
-956 DNFTVSVDHFEK
+956 DRFIISADKLKNNLTSLNGGADENKNPYNDNDILELTTAVDNTSDFILLKNVENVETLKLADVDGNKLDINNISTSNPDTLRFKNYVGGDKDDSFTVSIENFEK
-968 LFLIDGGGN
+968 LSSIDGGGN
-977 KTAGDSL
+977 GTTGDTL
-984 TINGDFKVVT
+984 TINGEKDNTEIFLNKTAGIENFIMTSSKDFTHDNIIHINDWDYLNFNKDKISINLTQQANDNYIKGSKESIGSLKNITGIGNGYSTRVILTDNISDKNVSDKGTADEDYNFISKLNKVT
-994 NIKEDGT
+994 NLYLANGDNY
-1001 VDDTLFNKIQN
+1001 VDVNKI
-1012 IENLEFGSFTDAQ
+1012 IE
-1025 LNLNNLTSEYLKNL
+1025 
-1039 AIKLGGLSNEIYIS
+1039 
-1053 TSNLKELKGL
+1053 
-1063 TGTTNTALKITNAVT
+1063 
-1078 DRNDTFDFLAKGDG
+1078 
-1092 TKGINSIKKI
+1092 
-1102 YFSENDDTINLN
+1102 
-1114 NLSAKNSE
+1114 KNSE
-1122 ITKIF
+1122 TNSDKFDRIQYINLDNTSKGNSGTNYFKISAENLNSILNP
-1127 GDAGNDTFVTSLET
+1127 DLNSLPIKIDVSSSTNTEDT
-1141 LGKIGQL
+1141 
-1148 DGGKGGE
+1148 
-1155 RNSLEITDTLI
+1155 LEITTPL
-1166 LNNETNPNVFENV
+1166 EN
-1179 HDIEKLVLSGTGN
+1179 DELLSISFIGIEKLVLSGEKDGEEN
-1192 NIVIDNLVSSDP
+1192 NILINSDLVDNGFNEIRAENSGKNIFRIEDAYKNDNILGIKIVGGSS
-1204 TQTFSEVIGID
+1204 
-1215 GGENGNTFIIDGTD
+1215 
-1229 ADKKDKVL
+1229 A
-1237 EMKIEGGISSN
+1237 N
-1248 DTLKVNT
+1248 DTLKIDTENITLSDKYNT
-1255 NISEEQLSNKT
+1255 LEKVLINKT

-1271 VLGNVDNTV
+1271 VLGNADNTI
-1280 DFTYKDQDKNLEDFK
+1280 DFTYTDKDDPSKNLKDFK
-1295 NITSGNRSDHFTVS
+1295 NITSGNGNDKFTVS
-1309 ADNIGNMT
+1309 VDNIGSMKINGGENAEFGDTLILSGILDNDTQGKENILSGVSNIENLYLNSKDKGNILNIDNTNGFALITSEMGDDTFKVSADKLSGITIRDKGSFDNDTLEITEGGINNTGNDDFLKNISSVENLILADNSSNFVKLDNVSFNTITKNGTGNDEFSITSNSDKLKMT
-1317 INGGGTVTDNS
+1317 INGGSDNDV
-1328 GNLIAKDHDILKLSG
+1328 IKI
-1343 VLNNDKESGGDE
+1343 
-1355 DILKGIS
+1355 
-1362 NIEELDLDNRE
+1362 E
-1373 NILNLDKLKLG
+1373 NIVVDNTSETGDTEYLKNIHGVESLNLSNNGGNKLFFNKD
-1384 TKENGF
+1384 NINDF
-1390 KAVYG
+1390 K
-1395 GTADDTFKISAE
+1395 FISAI
-1407 NLGKIDILKGEIQ
+1407 N
-1420 QGTNDN
+1420 NN
-1426 DRLEIT
+1426 SIT
-1432 TGNINETNKSILD
+1432 
-1445 KVKNIEELVLAE
+1445 
-1457 NSSNN
+1457 
-1462 IDLDNLTFKN
+1462 LDNLEN
-1472 ITAKDGNDTFKIS
+1472 IT
-1485 ADKLGNFT
+1485 
-1493 VTGGIGN
+1493 VR
-1500 DTLEI
+1500 
-1505 KTSLSDNESGNLEKY
+1505 
-1520 TGFETLELSTG
+1520 FE
-1531 GNEFTLDRIYA
+1531 
-1542 DKNNFKNIIFA
+1542 
-1553 ENSIGNTLTLTET
+1553 GNTDGKNLTI
-1566 LRAKNIEFKTF
+1566 KNDNGIFNHE
-1577 DKNNAVNVDIKE
+1577 
-1589 DVNKIKT
+1589 
-1596 FEHTVTNA
+1596 VTNA
-1604 GKIILEKGKFEW
+1604 SKITLGGDNKVW
-1616 KFADNST
+1616 KFADNT
-1623 INGKNTVL
+1623 INGNTI
-1631 DLNENTLNLLNNEE
+1631 LNLSENTLSKNSLEFSE
-1645 KISDSD
+1645 KLSLG
-1651 NIPTDKI
+1651 TDGKL
-1658 INSGNIGLENGNLIF
+1658 SFGNVSFVADGRTVTLENGNI
-1673 GDLNFVADGK
+1673 K
-1683 VEVTNGKI
+1683 VGLSDNVT
-1691 KIGFDS
+1691 FD
-1697 SVKFSNGANTK
+1697 KGINTR
-1708 FTLNEGKEI
+1708 FTLTGENEI
-1717 AFGSGVTFTTP
+1717 AFGSALNLETYSFLNSSYDSSAKEFNITVKSWDELIKDTTTEENKLFADTYDYILKEYYNQNKDTDKTITNAFNSFGTDAIAKYIETVKNHGLSKELVLNSESGTFESEVKGKVLIGTDETTKGNNDLIFKNISANNFEINVAEGTENNISLNGAVTLNNGIDGSNSNGKINISLKENSSINLGNINFGAEKGTLEIGDTSVIEKIGKITNGEKITVGTADADGFNKVLASSNGGVE
-1728 YNFIK
+1728 
-1733 VDGTN
+1733 N
-1738 ISVKQ
+1738 ISVKEKAEIEIKNNYSGNLSFEKENNTLTLKS
-1743 WNEYQGYN
+1743 NEN
-1751 PDFSLYAG
+1751 
-1759 RYDEVLKKYNGTD
+1759 
-1772 KESIAVTNALNGFS
+1772 
-1786 EKNIFKFVTDKQGDK
+1786 FKD
-1801 LVYYSDEDSTPYD
+1801 Y
-1814 TKVTGE
+1814 
-1820 DILIKTNP
+1820 
-1828 DTTKDQ
+1828 
-1834 DMNLTFNN
+1834 
-1842 ISSSG
+1842 SG
-1847 NIKIE
+1847 NIVFEKGGNTLTVAENINADGKI
-1852 VTGGKDNTVT
+1852 
-1862 FGNVEKDSDSF
+1862 
-1873 VSVNSIDGSSSTKD
+1873 SVNGE
-1887 LTLNFNGKTNNADKI
+1887 TNNITVNGTA
-1902 VINNQNSNKINI
+1902 NALAFGQNSNKNAVAVNGKL
-1914 SGNTT
+1914 SSLGFTGNS
-1919 IKEITFGDGAD
+1919 
-1930 NIYLGE
+1930 NE
-1936 NSQNVTID
+1936 N
-1944 KINFGAGDDK
+1944 
-1954 INIGSTGT
+1954 
-1962 INLSNINLG
+1962 
-1971 AGDNKIY
+1971 
-1978 FRDISKVE
+1978 
-1986 NFDIVKSDGDNGTN
+1986 
-2000 EIEITETKNN
+2000 
-2010 SDAFNII
+2010 
-2017 LAGADKDVEKITVW
+2017 KITVN
-2031 GENKLQITNDFSG
+2031 GTL
-2044 ELLFSESRENVIDLK
+2044 
-2059 TSYTGDIKFTKGENT
+2059 
-2074 VNISENGSIDG
+2074 ENGIDFG
-2085 TKLYL
+2085 DSSH
-2090 AGSKNILSVN
+2090 GNIL
-2100 SGTVTNGITFEENSY
+2100 
-2115 GNKVIVSE
+2115 IVSE
-2123 NGNIGKDIIFGTEK
+2123 NGTIGKDIKFGT
-2137 GTDDEFTI
+2137 GAGDEFTI

-2165 SGIKGEINFGENS
+2165 SGVKGEIKFGENS

-2196 FNINKNG
+2196 FNINKDG

-2218 NGDIKITLDS
+2218 NGDIKITLYS
-2228 SVKFESLS
+2228 SVRFGSLS
-2236 DTIKLSLGNIKS
+2236 DKINLGLGNIKS
-2248 DSILT
+2248 DNILT
-2253 SAFLNYNGREF
+2253 SAFLNYNGSEF

-2301 SMLNNNSLT
+2301 SMLNNNNLT

-2360 DIKFENVTRGTAN
+2360 DIKFTNVTGGTAN

-2596 DGTIISLGTV
+2596 DGTIISLGTA

-2640 VNEHIMGDSETGAI
+2640 VNEHIMGDSETGAVK
-2654 EYAHLDKIYQSI
+2654 YAHLDKIYQSI

-2676 ETTTLSDKTKDEAV
+2676 ETTTLSDKTKDEAI

-2734 HWVFGGSIAGRE
+2734 HWVFGGSIVGQE

-2779 AFGKYGISENQSV
+2779 AFGKYGIGVNQSV

-2811 EGDAVYISAFAEQN
+2811 EGDGIYVSAFAEQE
-2825 INNLKL
+2825 INNLKF

-2902 GDNGGLTIETD
+2902 GDNGKLTIETD

-2977 DRTKVKFTIGTEY
+2977 DRTKVKFTVGTEY

>member
-1102 YFSENDDTINLN
+1102 YFSEN
-1114 NLSAKNSE
+1114 
-1122 ITKIF
+1122 
-1127 GDAGNDTFVTSLET
+1127 
-1141 LGKIGQL
+1141 
-1148 DGGKGGE
+1148 
-1155 RNSLEITDTLI
+1155 
-1166 LNNETNPNVFENV
+1166 
-1179 HDIEKLVLSGTGN
+1179 
-1192 NIVIDNLVSSDP
+1192 
-1204 TQTFSEVIGID
+1204 
-1215 GGENGNTFIIDGTD
+1215 
-1229 ADKKDKVL
+1229 
-1237 EMKIEGGISSN
+1237 
-1248 DTLKVNT
+1248 
-1255 NISEEQLSNKT
+1255 
-1266 GIENL
+1266 
-1271 VLGNVDNTV
+1271 
-1280 DFTYKDQDKNLEDFK
+1280 
-1295 NITSGNRSDHFTVS
+1295 
-1309 ADNIGNMT
+1309 
-1317 INGGGTVTDNS
+1317 
-1328 GNLIAKDHDILKLSG
+1328 
-1343 VLNNDKESGGDE
+1343 
-1355 DILKGIS
+1355 
-1362 NIEELDLDNRE
+1362 
-1373 NILNLDKLKLG
+1373 
-1384 TKENGF
+1384 
-1390 KAVYG
+1390 
-1395 GTADDTFKISAE
+1395 
-1407 NLGKIDILKGEIQ
+1407 
-1420 QGTNDN
+1420 
-1426 DRLEIT
+1426 
-1432 TGNINETNKSILD
+1432 
-1445 KVKNIEELVLAE
+1445 
-1457 NSSNN
+1457 
-1462 IDLDNLTFKN
+1462 
-1472 ITAKDGNDTFKIS
+1472 
-1485 ADKLGNFT
+1485 
-1493 VTGGIGN
+1493 
-1500 DTLEI
+1500 
-1505 KTSLSDNESGNLEKY
+1505 
-1520 TGFETLELSTG
+1520 
-1531 GNEFTLDRIYA
+1531 
-1542 DKNNFKNIIFA
+1542 
-1553 ENSIGNTLTLTET
+1553 SIGNTLTLTET

-2360 DIKFENVTRGTAN
+2360 DIKFENVTGGTAN

-2634 GDIVVK
+2634 GDIGF
-2640 VNEHIMGDSETGAI
+2640 VN
-2654 EYAHLDKIYQSI
+2654 
-2666 VSADKIKEMA
+2666 
-2676 ETTTLSDKTKDEAV
+2676 
-2690 KAQLEFYGK
+2690 
-2699 IYHSTPYAYS
+2699 
-2709 NDVSK
+2709 
-2714 KSADLITESIMNLK
+2714 
-2728 VMPEYK
+2728 
-2734 HWVFGGSIAGRE
+2734 
-2746 ADSDSNFYGSNHYNG
+2746 
-2761 IDIGKNEVSADT
+2761 
-2773 NIYGAY
+2773 
-2779 AFGKYGISENQSV
+2779 
-2792 GFAIA
+2792 
-2797 GTRSDTDISGNSKL
+2797 
-2811 EGDAVYISAFAEQN
+2811 
-2825 INNLKL
+2825 
-2831 LAGISYQHSFYD
+2831 
-2843 STRNVSNDYQR
+2843 
-2854 MSVDKK
+2854 
-2860 YEDDL
+2860 
-2865 VSIFAGGK
+2865 IF
-2873 YSYHLGNNFFAEPN
+2873 
-2887 VKLSVTHI
+2887 
-2895 MQDSIDE
+2895 
-2902 GDNGGLTIETD
+2902 
-2913 KKDFTFVEGEV
+2913 
-2924 GIDLVKKINLSK
+2924 
-2936 GTLNLRAGT
+2936 
-2945 SLVYLLDGY
+2945 
-2954 QEEYLTGR
+2954 
-2962 ITGSSKSFEMISPED
+2962 
-2977 DRTKVKFTIGTEY
+2977 
-2990 EMTNGMFMN
+2990 
-2999 LHGNYTTSS
+2999 
-3008 HTEDYAVSFGAGYKF
+3008 

>member
-499 SFVNTHITTAVTNG
+499 NFANTHITTAVTNG
-513 NFDNNNGAVIKISKS
+513 NFDNTNGAVIKISKS

-561 TLSNSVIS
+561 ILSNSVIS

-634 ASDIEFGTGNDNI
+634 VGDIEFGTGNDNI

-700 LAGDI
+700 LAGNI
-705 DFGAGNDTVALK
+705 DFGTGDDTVALK
-717 SKIDMNDKGETITL
+717 SKIDMNDKGETMTL

-740 TKNQDGT
+740 KNG
-747 STLETLQLADTGNTI
+747 TLETLQLADGGNTI

-774 LDFNGKILGGSGE
+774 LDFNGKILGGNGDDKFIVSADKLSGITTDGGADNTNE
-787 DIFVVDLDK
+787 VNGDTLELTTEVNNTTTGNPNLFDNVINVENLHLANAENKLDINNIVTADGNIKFKNYVGGDKDDSFTVSIENFDKLSSIDGGGNGTAGDILKIDGFEITNIIKNDENIPVGVDKTFFGKIKNIENLELNSTLGINLDLDGSESGAL
-796 IQNYDF
+796 QNLNINLGSGMLGSEVSTSISKLNELKSLTGGTKRDTLIIKDVIAENETFDF
-802 DGKDGTDYIQ
+802 MKKEDGT
-812 ITEKYDESKISSF
+812 SKISSV
-825 EKFSERNIEGLKLG
+825 EKIKFSDKNDTINLNNFDSINSGVEKIYGESGNDKFIVSSGRLNNFKDISGGDGEDFIEITDSVKNSQVL
-839 DFENT
+839 EN
-844 VDIDNL
+844 VFVENL
-850 LADDKVKLTHL
+850 IL
-861 KGGNTG
+861 KGNGNEILVDDLVEVGATSIDRTRFTEITVSNDGTVG
-867 DTFIING
+867 DTFTING
-874 TDETKKNKVLGMVI
+874 DKDDTERNNVILGMVI
-888 GGGSSENDTLK
+888 GGGSSTNDTLK
-899 VNTNITTE
+899 VNTGILTD
-907 QLSSKTGIEN
+907 QLSNKTGIEN
-917 LELGLNKDTGYNID
+917 LELGLNPVNLIDYTID
-931 FTYKD
+931 FTKL
-936 NTDETKTLEDF
+936 KDF
-947 KNIKSGNGD
+947 KNIKSGNG
-956 DNFTVSVDHFEK
+956 
-968 LFLIDGGGN
+968 
-977 KTAGDSL
+977 
-984 TINGDFKVVT
+984 
-994 NIKEDGT
+994 
-1001 VDDTLFNKIQN
+1001 
-1012 IENLEFGSFTDAQ
+1012 
-1025 LNLNNLTSEYLKNL
+1025 
-1039 AIKLGGLSNEIYIS
+1039 
-1053 TSNLKELKGL
+1053 
-1063 TGTTNTALKITNAVT
+1063 
-1078 DRNDTFDFLAKGDG
+1078 
-1092 TKGINSIKKI
+1092 
-1102 YFSENDDTINLN
+1102 
-1114 NLSAKNSE
+1114 
-1122 ITKIF
+1122 
-1127 GDAGNDTFVTSLET
+1127 
-1141 LGKIGQL
+1141 
-1148 DGGKGGE
+1148 
-1155 RNSLEITDTLI
+1155 
-1166 LNNETNPNVFENV
+1166 
-1179 HDIEKLVLSGTGN
+1179 
-1192 NIVIDNLVSSDP
+1192 
-1204 TQTFSEVIGID
+1204 
-1215 GGENGNTFIIDGTD
+1215 
-1229 ADKKDKVL
+1229 
-1237 EMKIEGGISSN
+1237 
-1248 DTLKVNT
+1248 
-1255 NISEEQLSNKT
+1255 
-1266 GIENL
+1266 
-1271 VLGNVDNTV
+1271 
-1280 DFTYKDQDKNLEDFK
+1280 
-1295 NITSGNRSDHFTVS
+1295 SDHFTVS
-1309 ADNIGNMT
+1309 ADNIGSMK
-1317 INGGGTVTDNS
+1317 IDGGGTVVGNN
-1328 GNLIAKDHDILKLSG
+1328 GNLISKDHDKLILSG
-1343 VLNNDKESGGDE
+1343 ILNNDTEKNK
-1355 DILKGIS
+1355 DILKEVK
-1362 NIEELDLDNRE
+1362 NIEDFELDNGE
-1373 NILNLDKLKLG
+1373 NILNLNNIKLG
-1384 TKENGF
+1384 TEENGF
-1390 KAVYG
+1390 KNIYG
-1395 GTADDTFKISAE
+1395 GNGNDTFKISAE

-1472 ITAKDGNDTFKIS
+1472 ITAKNGEDTFKVS
-1485 ADKLGNFT
+1485 ADKLGNFI
-1493 VTGGIGN
+1493 VVGGTGN

-1505 KTSLSDNESGNLEKY
+1505 KSVFTNNTNLKNYKE
-1520 TGFETLELSTG
+1520 FETLKFTAS
-1531 GNEFTLDRIYA
+1531 GNSVSLDKENA
-1542 DKNNFKNIIFA
+1542 DGDNFKNIIFA
-1553 ENSIGNTLTLTET
+1553 DNYANNTISIDKELG
-1566 LRAKNIEFKTF
+1566 AKNITFNTF
-1577 DKNNAVNVDIKE
+1577 DKTNKVLIDDTADANLVKTFKHTVNNAGEIKL
-1589 DVNKIKT
+1589 NQG
-1596 FEHTVTNA
+1596 N
-1604 GKIILEKGKFEW
+1604 FEW
-1616 KFADNST
+1616 KFADST
-1623 INGKNTVL
+1623 INNTFANDITKI
-1631 DLNENTLNLLNNEE
+1631 DLGTNTLNLLNNEGN
-1645 KISDSD
+1645 IYDYD

-1658 INSGNIGLENGNLIF
+1658 VNSGNIGLENGNLVF
-1673 GDLNFVADGK
+1673 GDLDFVANGK
-1683 VEVTNGKI
+1683 VEVTNGEI

-1733 VDGTN
+1733 IDGTN

-1801 LVYYSDEDSTPYD
+1801 LVYYSDEDGTPYD

-1986 NFDIVKSDGDNGTN
+1986 KFDVVKSEGDNGTN
-2000 EIEITETKNN
+2000 EIFITETQNKT
-2010 SDAFNII
+2010 DKFNLI
-2017 LAGADKDVEKITVW
+2017 LAGTDKDVEKITVW
-2031 GENKLQITNDFSG
+2031 GDNKLQITNDFSG
-2044 ELLFSESRENVIDLK
+2044 ELLFDKSKNNVIDLK
-2059 TSYTGDIKFTKGENT
+2059 TAYTGNINFTEGENT
-2074 VNISENGSIDG
+2074 VNILEKGSIDG
-2085 TKLYL
+2085 TKLSL
-2090 AGSKNILSVN
+2090 AGSQNILNVN
-2100 SGTVTNGITFEENSY
+2100 GGTLTNGITFDGNSY

-2165 SGIKGEINFGENS
+2165 SGVKGEIKFGENAE
-2178 SITSNSEITLNT
+2178 ITSNSEIILNT

-2196 FNINKNG
+2196 FDINKNG

-2301 SMLNNNSLT
+2301 SMLNNNNLT

-2360 DIKFENVTRGTAN
+2360 DIKFTNVTGGTAN

-2426 MSDYADTLNINSKLE
+2426 MSDYVDTLNINSKLE

-2471 DTVNIL
+2471 DAVNIL

-2577 GIKVDNSTGKV
+2577 GIKIDNSTGKV

-2596 DGTIISLGTV
+2596 DGTIISLGTA

-2654 EYAHLDKIYQSI
+2654 KYAHLDKIYQSI

-2676 ETTTLSDKTKDEAV
+2676 ETTTLSDKTKDEAI

-2734 HWVFGGSIAGRE
+2734 HWVFGGSIAGQE

-2779 AFGKYGISENQSV
+2779 AFGKYGIGVNQSV
-2792 GFAIA
+2792 GFALA

-2811 EGDAVYISAFAEQN
+2811 EGDAVYISAFAEQE
-2825 INNLKL
+2825 INNLKF

-2873 YSYHLGNNFFAEPN
+2873 YSYHLGNNFFAELN

-2977 DRTKVKFTIGTEY
+2977 DRTKVKFTVGTEY

>member
-26 AFLLGSLAVYG
+26 AFLLGSLSSYG

-47 ELVKHSTKVGYEEK
+47 DLVKNSTKVGYETK
-61 EFKIRYDKN
+61 KFKISYDRSS
-70 NNSIVLEWSSGVWK
+70 NSIRLGFIYGTQMWDVSR
-84 KNSEIKIDSLNE
+84 EIKIDSLNE

-110 NSAQE
+110 NSTQE
-115 ELKPTTTENGINNGI
+115 ELKPTTKENGINNGI
-130 ILNIGDTETSSDPAS
+130 ILNIGETENPYDPS
-145 AQEIASGV
+145 AQQIASGV

-163 GTVFITYSQNITGK
+163 GTRYATYSQDITGE

-196 AFMGTVI
+196 AYMGTVI
-203 NNGNIFSNGQ
+203 NNGNIFSFGQ
-213 DIDNSVG
+213 VIDNSVG

-226 FLINK
+226 FL
-231 GWNNEAQG
+231 NEEGQG
-239 QEIKSNGIGVN
+239 QEVKGNGVGVN
-250 AGNINSS
+250 AGNINCEAGNSN
-257 YDDYSVTAQKI
+257 YIIQKI
-268 EGIGIN
+268 DTGTGIN
-274 VSDIFFTTNV
+274 VSDIFLTSN
-284 STVTGQKVASGVG
+284 SVTGQEVTRGVG

-302 IKLFSNKY
+302 IKLFSNAVSYGQIVKG
-310 DSMGQEIGGMG
+310 DSINQNYVTGMG
-321 FNNGMISSE
+321 FNNGMLSSE
-330 VSDKSN
+330 VSKSATY
-336 NGTAYGQKINTAGV
+336 GTTYGQKIDTKGV

-357 YSSNANKDEEY
+357 YSSNADKDEEY
-368 GQTTDYNGVGINN
+368 GQCIESEGTGINN
-381 GIIVADKAYYKRDY
+381 GIIIANKAYHREYS
-395 WSTFYKN
+395 WATFYKN

-419 SDNYGEE
+419 SDSKGEV
-426 YNKNIDILGKDKLT
+426 YNDNIDILGKDKLT

-494 TDLTG
+494 TDL
-499 SFVNTHITTAVTNG
+499 SENFANTHITTAVTNG
-513 NFDNNNGAVIKISKS
+513 NFDNTNGAVIKISKS
-528 GNTDKTFLMDKS
+528 DNNFSMDKS

-549 GTLADMTGATDI
+549 GTLVDMNGATDI
-561 TLSNSVIS
+561 TLNGSVIS
-569 VSGKDNTID
+569 ANGKETD
-578 TTAVKFGAGSTVALN
+578 TTNHTFLKPTAIKFSAGSTVALN

-604 AGGNNALNLNGKYN
+604 AGGDNTLKLNGKYN

-700 LAGDI
+700 LAGNI
-705 DFGAGNDTVALK
+705 DFGTGDDTVALK
-717 SKIDMNDKGETITL
+717 SKIDMNDKGETMTL

-740 TKNQDGT
+740 KNG
-747 STLETLQLADTGNTI
+747 TLETLQLADGGNTI

-774 LDFNGKILGGSGE
+774 LDFNEKILGG
-787 DIFVVDLDK
+787 
-796 IQNYDF
+796 
-802 DGKDGTDYIQ
+802 
-812 ITEKYDESKISSF
+812 
-825 EKFSERNIEGLKLG
+825 
-839 DFENT
+839 
-844 VDIDNL
+844 
-850 LADDKVKLTHL
+850 
-861 KGGNTG
+861 
-867 DTFIING
+867 
-874 TDETKKNKVLGMVI
+874 
-888 GGGSSENDTLK
+888 
-899 VNTNITTE
+899 
-907 QLSSKTGIEN
+907 
-917 LELGLNKDTGYNID
+917 
-931 FTYKD
+931 
-936 NTDETKTLEDF
+936 
-947 KNIKSGNGD
+947 NGD
-956 DNFTVSVDHFEK
+956 DRFIISANELKNNLNSLNGGADENKNPYNDNDILELTTAVDNTSDVILFKNVENVETLKLADVDGNKLDINNISTSNPDTLRFKNYVGGDKDDSFTVSIENFEK
-968 LFLIDGGGN
+968 LSSIDGGGN
-977 KTAGDSL
+977 GTAGDTLKISGSYVSN
-984 TINGDFKVVT
+984 IGEIVGDIT
-994 NIKEDGT
+994 DGIDDGI
-1001 VDDTLFNKIQN
+1001 DDTIFNKIQN
-1012 IENLEFGSFTDAQ
+1012 IENLEFGSFTDAD
-1025 LNLNNLTSEYLKNL
+1025 LNLNNLTPEYLKNL
-1039 AIKLGGLSNEIYIS
+1039 NIKLGGFIANNIYIS
-1053 TSNLKELKGL
+1053 TNNLKELKGL
-1063 TGTTNTALKITNAVT
+1063 TDTKGNTALKITNAVT
-1078 DRNDTFDFLAKGDG
+1078 EREETFDFLAKGDG

-1395 GTADDTFKISAE
+1395 GTADDTFKISA
-1407 NLGKIDILKGEIQ
+1407 
-1420 QGTNDN
+1420 DN
-1426 DRLEIT
+1426 
-1432 TGNINETNKSILD
+1432 
-1445 KVKNIEELVLAE
+1445 
-1457 NSSNN
+1457 
-1462 IDLDNLTFKN
+1462 
-1472 ITAKDGNDTFKIS
+1472 
-1485 ADKLGNFT
+1485 LGNFT
-1493 VTGGIGN
+1493 VTGGTGN
-1500 DTLEI
+1500 DTLEV
-1505 KTSLSDNESGNLEKY
+1505 KTALSNGESLKNYTEIETLKLSDS
-1520 TGFETLELSTG
+1520 
-1531 GNEFTLDRIYA
+1531 GNEFTLNSTNA
-1542 DKNNFKNIIFA
+1542 GGNNFKNIIFGKDLT
-1553 ENSIGNTLTLTET
+1553 NNTITLAND
-1566 LRAKNIEFKTF
+1566 LGAKNITF
-1577 DKNNAVNVDIKE
+1577 ETLNETNKVSVDSTA
-1589 DVNKIKT
+1589 DVNGVKT
-1596 FEHTVTNA
+1596 FEHTITNA
-1604 GKIILEKGKFEW
+1604 GRIELTQSSSEW
-1616 KFADNST
+1616 KFGEKSLITGNTTVDFGNN
-1623 INGKNTVL
+1623 ILNLVENKNTI
-1631 DLNENTLNLLNNEE
+1631 DF
-1645 KISDSD
+1645 D
-1651 NIPTDKI
+1651 NINETAKL
-1658 INSGNIGLENGNLIF
+1658 NTGNLGLNTDGTLSM
-1673 GDLNFVADGK
+1673 GDLSFVENNSRIT
-1683 VEVTNGKI
+1683 VENAEI
-1691 KIGFDS
+1691 KIGFNET
-1697 SVKFSNGANTK
+1697 VKFAEGVNTK
-1708 FTLNEGKEI
+1708 PFTITDGKEI
-1717 AFGSGVTFTTP
+1717 AFGTGVTFTSP
-1728 YNFIK
+1728 YEFIK
-1733 VDGTN
+1733 INGKE

-1801 LVYYSDEDSTPYD
+1801 LVYYSDEDGTPYD

-1902 VINNQNSNKINI
+1902 VVNNQNSNKINI

-1986 NFDIVKSDGDNGTN
+1986 KFDVVKSEGDNGTN
-2000 EIEITETKNN
+2000 EIFITETQNKT
-2010 SDAFNII
+2010 DKFNLI
-2017 LAGADKDVEKITVW
+2017 LAGTDKDVEKITVW
-2031 GENKLQITNDFSG
+2031 GDNKLQITNDFSG
-2044 ELLFSESRENVIDLK
+2044 ELLFDKSKNNVIDLK
-2059 TSYTGDIKFTKGENT
+2059 TAYTGNINFTEGENT
-2074 VNISENGSIDG
+2074 VNILEKGSIDG
-2085 TKLYL
+2085 TKLSL
-2090 AGSKNILSVN
+2090 AGSQNILNVN
-2100 SGTVTNGITFEENSY
+2100 GGTLTNGITFDGNSY

-2165 SGIKGEINFGENS
+2165 SGVKGEIKFGENAE
-2178 SITSNSEITLNT
+2178 ITSNSEIILNT

-2196 FNINKNG
+2196 FDINKNG

-2301 SMLNNNSLT
+2301 SMLNNNNLT

-2360 DIKFENVTRGTAN
+2360 DIKFTNVTGGTAN

-2577 GIKVDNSTGKV
+2577 GIKVDNESGKV

-2596 DGTIISLGTV
+2596 NGTIISLGTA

-2734 HWVFGGSIAGRE
+2734 HWVFGGSIAGQE

-2779 AFGKYGISENQSV
+2779 AFGKYGIGVNQSV

-2797 GTRSDTDISGNSKL
+2797 GTRSDTDISGNSKI
-2811 EGDAVYISAFAEQN
+2811 EGDGVYVSAFAEQE
-2825 INNLKL
+2825 INNLKF

-2977 DRTKVKFTIGTEY
+2977 DRTKVKFTVGTEY

>member
-11 RYLKRKVKITTAFIV
+11 RFLKRKVKITTAFIV
-26 AFLLGSLAVYG
+26 AFLLGSLSSYG

-47 ELVKHSTKVGYEEK
+47 DLVKNSTKVGYEEK
-61 EFKIRYDKN
+61 EFKIKYDKN
-70 NNSIVLEWSSGVWK
+70 NNSIVLGFIYGTQMWDISRS
-84 KNSEIKIDSLNE
+84 IKIDSLNE
-96 VQKNSLLKSLEAFA
+96 VQRNSLLKSLEAFA

-115 ELKPTTTENGINNGI
+115 ELKPTTKENGINNGI
-130 ILNIGDTETSSDPAS
+130 ILNIGETENPYDLS
-145 AQEIASGV
+145 AQQIASGV

-163 GTVFITYSQNITGK
+163 GTRYATYSQDITGE

-196 AFMGTVI
+196 AYMGTVI
-203 NNGNIFSNGQ
+203 NNGNIFSFGQ
-213 DIDNSVG
+213 VIDNSVG

-226 FLINK
+226 FL
-231 GWNNEAQG
+231 NEEGQG
-239 QEIKSNGIGVN
+239 QEVKGNGVGVN
-250 AGNINSS
+250 AGNINCEAGNSN
-257 YDDYSVTAQKI
+257 YIIQKI
-268 EGIGIN
+268 NTGTGIN
-274 VSDIFFTTNV
+274 VSDIFLTSN
-284 STVTGQKVASGVG
+284 SVTGQEVTSGVG

-302 IKLFSNKY
+302 IKLFSNAVSYGQIVKG
-310 DSMGQEIGGMG
+310 DSINQNYVTGMG
-321 FNNGMISSE
+321 FNNGMLSSE
-330 VSDKSN
+330 VSNSTKD
-336 NGTAYGQKINTAGV
+336 GIAYGQKIDTKGV
-350 GINNGVI
+350 GINNGVL
-357 YSSNANKDEEY
+357 YSLNAQKGKEY
-368 GQTTDYNGVGINN
+368 GQFIENEGTGINN
-381 GIIVADKAYYKRDY
+381 GIIIADKAYHREYS
-395 WSTFYKN
+395 WATFYKN

-408 DDTGKLVINTG
+408 DNTGKLVINTG
-419 SDNYGEE
+419 SDSKGEE
-426 YNKNIDILGKDKLT
+426 YNNNIDILRNELK
-440 TSNKLSEVITNNNIT
+440 TNNKFSSLNLTERVTGKEFING
-455 QKDVGE
+455 QEQD
-461 TSDGTKVKGYNLFIN
+461 VKGHNLFIN
-476 NLGNETDD
+476 NLGNEVDD

-494 TDLTG
+494 TDLTEN
-499 SFVNTHITTAVTNG
+499 FANTHITTAVTNG
-513 NFDNNNGAVIKISKS
+513 NFDNTNGAVVKVSKNDNNFS
-528 GNTDKTFLMDKS
+528 MDKS
-540 TIAGYFEQN
+540 TIVGYFEQN
-549 GTLADMTGATDI
+549 GILVDMTGAKNI
-561 TLSNSVIS
+561 ALNNSVIS
-569 VSGKDNTID
+569 ASEKDNTID
-578 TTAVKFGAGSTVALN
+578 ITAVKFGAGSKVALN
-593 SSTISGKIDFS
+593 NSTISGKIDFS
-604 AGGNNALNLNGKYN
+604 AGGDNTLNLNGKYN

-628 TQYGTY
+628 TQHSTY
-634 ASDIEFGTGNDNI
+634 AGDILFGTGNDNI

-672 VTLGNVNFGDGNDT
+672 VTLGNVNFGDGDDT
-686 LSFSFDEMRKGNFV
+686 LSFSFDEMKKGNFV
-700 LAGDI
+700 LAGNI
-705 DFGAGNDTVALK
+705 DFGTGNDTVALK

-740 TKNQDGT
+740 KNG
-747 STLETLQLADTGNTI
+747 TLETLQLADSGNTI

-874 TDETKKNKVLGMVI
+874 TDEAKKNKVLGMVI

-1039 AIKLGGLSNEIYIS
+1039 NIKLGGFTNEIYIS
-1053 TSNLKELKGL
+1053 TNNLKELKGL
-1063 TGTTNTALKITNAVT
+1063 TGKGITALKITNAVT
-1078 DRNDTFDFLAKGDG
+1078 DRDETFDFLAKGNG
-1092 TKGINSIKKI
+1092 TNGVNSIKKI
-1102 YFSENDDTINLN
+1102 HFSENDDTINLN
-1114 NLSAKNSE
+1114 NLNTANSE
-1122 ITKIF
+1122 IIKIY
-1127 GDAGNDTFVTSLET
+1127 GEGGNDTFITSLET

-1204 TQTFSEVIGID
+1204 TKTFTEVTGTN
-1215 GGENGNTFIIDGTD
+1215 GGEKGNTFIINGDTQD
-1229 ADKKDKVL
+1229 NNRNTAIL
-1237 EMKIEGGISSN
+1237 EMAINGGDSKN
-1248 DTLKVNT
+1248 DTLKINT
-1255 NISEEQLSNKT
+1255 EIKEYSNPLYNKK

-1271 VLGNVDNTV
+1271 ELGLDVTKPIDYNIELMDLN
-1280 DFTYKDQDKNLEDFK
+1280 DFK
-1295 NITSGNRSDHFTVS
+1295 NIKSGNGNDTFELFTFGES
-1309 ADNIGNMT
+1309 NIGS
-1317 INGGGTVTDNS
+1317 IKIDGGGNHDDGQDTLKIFGELTDEN
-1328 GNLIAKDHDILKLSG
+1328 ALSG
-1343 VLNNDKESGGDE
+1343 V
-1355 DILKGIS
+1355 S
-1362 NIEELDLDNRE
+1362 NIENLELVTYGETTL
-1373 NILNLDKLKLG
+1373 NINNTNGFISIKGGEEKEIFKVSAEKLG
-1384 TKENGF
+1384 TLSLLD
-1390 KAVYG
+1390 G
-1395 GTADDTFKISAE
+1395 GTFPRPD
-1407 NLGKIDILKGEIQ
+1407 IDEF
-1420 QGTNDN
+1420 N
-1426 DRLEIT
+1426 DRLELT
-1432 TGNINETNKSILD
+1432 TEADNIITNKTLFDS
-1445 KVKNIEELVLAE
+1445 VKNIEELVLAE

-1462 IDLDNLTFKN
+1462 IDLDNLSFKN
-1472 ITAKDGNDTFKIS
+1472 ISAKNGEDTFKVS

-1505 KTSLSDNESGNLEKY
+1505 KTALSNGESLKNYKDIETLKFDASGNNVALTKENADGESFKDIIFGKDL
-1520 TGFETLELSTG
+1520 TNNIITLANDLGTKNITFETLDETNKVSVDST
-1531 GNEFTLDRIYA
+1531 A
-1542 DKNNFKNIIFA
+1542 
-1553 ENSIGNTLTLTET
+1553 
-1566 LRAKNIEFKTF
+1566 
-1577 DKNNAVNVDIKE
+1577 
-1589 DVNKIKT
+1589 DVNGVKT
-1596 FEHTVTNA
+1596 FEHTVKNA
-1604 GKIILEKGKFEW
+1604 GRIELAQGSSEW
-1616 KFADNST
+1616 KFGEKSLITGNTTVDFGNN
-1623 INGKNTVL
+1623 ILNLVENKNTI
-1631 DLNENTLNLLNNEE
+1631 DF
-1645 KISDSD
+1645 D
-1651 NIPTDKI
+1651 NINETAKL
-1658 INSGNIGLENGNLIF
+1658 NTGNLGLNADGTLSM
-1673 GDLNFVADGK
+1673 GDLSFVENSSRIT
-1683 VEVTNGKI
+1683 VENAEI
-1691 KIGFDS
+1691 KIGFNET
-1697 SVKFSNGANTK
+1697 VKFAEGVNTK
-1708 FTLNEGKEI
+1708 PFTITDGKEI
-1717 AFGSGVTFTTP
+1717 AFGSGVTFTSP
-1728 YNFIK
+1728 YKFIK
-1733 VDGTN
+1733 IDGTN

-1743 WNEYQGYN
+1743 WNEYQGYYS
-1751 PDFSLYAG
+1751 DFSLYAG
-1759 RYDEVLKKYNGTD
+1759 RYDEILKKYNGTD
-1772 KESIAVTNALNGFS
+1772 EDSIAVTNALNGFS

-1801 LVYYSDEDSTPYD
+1801 LVYYSDEDSTAYD

-1820 DILIKTNP
+1820 NILIKTNT

-1862 FGNVEKDSDSF
+1862 FGNVKNDSESF
-1873 VSVNSIDGSSSTKD
+1873 VSVNSIDGSTSTKD
-1887 LTLNFNGKTNNADKI
+1887 LTLNFFGKTNNADKI
-1902 VINNQNSNKINI
+1902 VIDNQNKNTINI
-1914 SGNTT
+1914 RGNTV
-1919 IKEITFGDGAD
+1919 IKEITLGDGAD
-1930 NIYLGE
+1930 TIYAGE
-1936 NSQNVTID
+1936 NSQNITIN
-1944 KINFGAGDDK
+1944 KINFGAGDD
-1954 INIGSTGT
+1954 ILNIGSTGT
-1962 INLSNINLG
+1962 INLSEINLG
-1971 AGDNKIY
+1971 AGNNKIY
-1978 FRDISKVE
+1978 FNDISKVE
-1986 NFDIVKSDGDNGTN
+1986 KFDVIKSEGDNGTN
-2000 EIEITETKNN
+2000 EIEITETQDN
-2010 SDAFNII
+2010 SGKFNLI

-2044 ELLFSESRENVIDLK
+2044 ELLFDKSSKNVIDLK
-2059 TSYTGDIKFTKGENT
+2059 TAYTGNIKFTNGENT
-2074 VNISENGSIDG
+2074 VNISSGSIDG
-2085 TKLYL
+2085 TKLSF
-2090 AGSKNILSVN
+2090 AGSKNILNVN
-2100 SGTVTNGITFEENSY
+2100 GGTVTNGITFEENSY
-2115 GNKVIVSE
+2115 GNKLIVSQD
-2123 NGNIGKDIIFGTEK
+2123 GVIGKNIIFGSDYAGTEK
-2137 GTDDEFTI
+2137 ENLDEFTI
-2145 ALKDNGIFDY
+2145 ALKDDGIFDY

-2196 FNINKNG
+2196 FDINKNG
-2203 NIISKNPFGNTSVKV
+2203 DITSKNPFGTSSVKV
-2218 NGDIKITLDS
+2218 NGDIKISLDS
-2228 SVKFESLS
+2228 SVRFGSLS
-2236 DTIKLSLGNIKS
+2236 DKISLNLGNIKS
-2248 DSILT
+2248 GSILT
-2253 SAFLNYNGREF
+2253 SAFLDYKDGVI
-2264 SIKSAEE
+2264 SIKSADK
-2271 LKAFGLGDYAFGNYE
+2271 LTGLNETSYGNYE
-2286 YAILNYNKAGYEGIT
+2286 HIILNYNNGKEYAEIT
-2301 SMLNNNSLT
+2301 EKLNTGSLSDIVSMLNGGIT
-2310 DISKALNKGIEQKDF
+2310 KGSY
-2325 YFYSDDR
+2325 YFYSDQR
-2332 EIKDKIT
+2332 TLGEEVENQIV
-2339 LGNINIETSKDN
+2339 LGNIFVKTSEDTNKTAKDTDVTFKNI
-2351 QVTGENLNT
+2351 TGKTAELLFAENT
-2360 DIKFENVTRGTAN
+2360 K
-2373 INFAQGTTNS
+2373 NS
-2383 VSFLDGVNI
+2383 VSFLEGTVLN
-2392 SKIDGSSSNA
+2392 KIDGSGSNA
-2402 GFTLNLDGINFS
+2402 GFTLNLGDVKFTAEDNETKVTMSNFN
-2414 KSQDAKDNTEVV
+2414 DI
-2426 MSDYADTLNINSKLE
+2426 LNINSAIN
-2441 GIGINTGDGEDIVNI
+2441 GISVNAGKGD
-2456 SSYVKNITLNTGAGN
+2456 

-2477 SSANGIFDGDS
+2477 SSINGNFDGNE
-2488 GDNTLNIGAKTQT
+2488 GDNTLNIGTETKT
-2501 LSNEN
+2501 LSDEN
-2506 SQDEIVLNGEIK
+2506 SQDEITLNGEIK
-2518 NFQDINLNQNTKLE
+2518 NFQNINLNQNAKLE
-2532 SSLKISQNNQSEK
+2532 SSLKITGTNEIK
-2545 INLNLNGNSLFV
+2545 LNGNSLFV

-2564 ADDKVIGHALYDN
+2564 AEDKVIGHALYDN

-2588 MIDTAKAN
+2588 MIDTAKAG
-2596 DGTIISLGTV
+2596 DGTIISLGTA

-2612 ASTDKEHLLESG
+2612 TSTDKEHLLESG

-2634 GDIVVK
+2634 GDIVIK

-2654 EYAHLDKIYQSI
+2654 KYAHLDKIYQSI
-2666 VSADKIKEMA
+2666 VSADKIKEMSD
-2676 ETTTLSDKTKDEAV
+2676 TTTLLNKTKDEAV

-2734 HWVFGGSIAGRE
+2734 KWIFGGSIAGRE
-2746 ADSDSNFYGSNHYNG
+2746 ADSDNNFYGKNLHKV
-2761 IDIGKNEVSADT
+2761 DIGKNEISADT

-2779 AFGKYGISENQSV
+2779 AFGKYGIGINQSV
-2792 GFAIA
+2792 GFALA

-2811 EGDAVYISAFAEQN
+2811 EGDRIYVSAFAEQEM
-2825 INNLKL
+2825 NNLKL

-2887 VKLSVTHI
+2887 VKLSVTHV
-2895 MQDSIDE
+2895 MQDKINE
-2902 GDNGGLTIETD
+2902 GDNGLTIETD

-2924 GIDLVKKINLSK
+2924 GIDLVKKVNLSK

-2962 ITGSSKSFEMISPED
+2962 ITGASKDFEMISPED
-2977 DRTKVKFTIGTEY
+2977 DRAKVKFTVGTEY

-2999 LHGNYTTSS
+2999 LYGNYTTSS

>member
-1 MEKNLEKSLK
+1 MS
-11 RYLKRKVKITTAFIV
+11 V
-26 AFLLGSLAVYG
+26 
-37 ATLDEIFANG
+37 
-47 ELVKHSTKVGYEEK
+47 
-61 EFKIRYDKN
+61 
-70 NNSIVLEWSSGVWK
+70 
-84 KNSEIKIDSLNE
+84 
-96 VQKNSLLKSLEAFA
+96 
-110 NSAQE
+110 
-115 ELKPTTTENGINNGI
+115 EN
-130 ILNIGDTETSSDPAS
+130 
-145 AQEIASGV
+145 
-153 IINKGDIYSG
+153 
-163 GTVFITYSQNITGK
+163 
-177 NGVAV
+177 
-182 NDGNIYGIGSVGQK
+182 
-196 AFMGTVI
+196 
-203 NNGNIFSNGQ
+203 
-213 DIDNSVG
+213 
-220 INNGNI
+220 
-226 FLINK
+226 
-231 GWNNEAQG
+231 
-239 QEIKSNGIGVN
+239 
-250 AGNINSS
+250 
-257 YDDYSVTAQKI
+257 
-268 EGIGIN
+268 
-274 VSDIFFTTNV
+274 
-284 STVTGQKVASGVG
+284 
-297 INNKN
+297 
-302 IKLFSNKY
+302 
-310 DSMGQEIGGMG
+310 
-321 FNNGMISSE
+321 
-330 VSDKSN
+330 
-336 NGTAYGQKINTAGV
+336 
-350 GINNGVI
+350 
-357 YSSNANKDEEY
+357 
-368 GQTTDYNGVGINN
+368 
-381 GIIVADKAYYKRDY
+381 
-395 WSTFYKN
+395 
-402 GIALKK
+402 
-408 DDTGKLVINTG
+408 
-419 SDNYGEE
+419 
-426 YNKNIDILGKDKLT
+426 
-440 TSNKLSEVITNNNIT
+440 
-455 QKDVGE
+455 
-461 TSDGTKVKGYNLFIN
+461 
-476 NLGNETDD
+476 
-484 SDKNNQLVID
+484 
-494 TDLTG
+494 
-499 SFVNTHITTAVTNG
+499 
-513 NFDNNNGAVIKISKS
+513 
-528 GNTDKTFLMDKS
+528 
-540 TIAGYFEQN
+540 
-549 GTLADMTGATDI
+549 
-561 TLSNSVIS
+561 
-569 VSGKDNTID
+569 
-578 TTAVKFGAGSTVALN
+578 
-593 SSTISGKIDFS
+593 
-604 AGGNNALNLNGKYN
+604 
-618 GDNNNSYKDG
+618 
-628 TQYGTY
+628 
-634 ASDIEFGTGNDNI
+634 
-647 DIKFTETKDGNEVTD
+647 
-662 YNSSYDKKGL
+662 
-672 VTLGNVNFGDGNDT
+672 
-686 LSFSFDEMRKGNFV
+686 
-700 LAGDI
+700 
-705 DFGAGNDTVALK
+705 
-717 SKIDMNDKGETITL
+717 
-731 LNNFLFNKI
+731 
-740 TKNQDGT
+740 
-747 STLETLQLADTGNTI
+747 
-762 RFEQN
+762 
-767 IGQDKLS
+767 
-774 LDFNGKILGGSGE
+774 
-787 DIFVVDLDK
+787 
-796 IQNYDF
+796 
-802 DGKDGTDYIQ
+802 
-812 ITEKYDESKISSF
+812 F
-825 EKFSERNIEGLKLG
+825 EK
-839 DFENT
+839 
-844 VDIDNL
+844 
-850 LADDKVKLTHL
+850 
-861 KGGNTG
+861 
-867 DTFIING
+867 
-874 TDETKKNKVLGMVI
+874 
-888 GGGSSENDTLK
+888 
-899 VNTNITTE
+899 
-907 QLSSKTGIEN
+907 
-917 LELGLNKDTGYNID
+917 
-931 FTYKD
+931 
-936 NTDETKTLEDF
+936 
-947 KNIKSGNGD
+947 
-956 DNFTVSVDHFEK
+956 VS
-968 LFLIDGGGN
+968 LIDGGGN
-977 KTAGDSL
+977 GTAGDTL
-984 TINGDFKVVT
+984 KIDGFKLAT
-994 NIKEDGT
+994 NIKDDQSI
-1001 VDDTLFNKIQN
+1001 DDTFFNKIQN
-1012 IENLEFGSFTDAQ
+1012 IETLEFGSFTDAQ
-1025 LNLNNLTSEYLKNL
+1025 LNLNNLAPEYLPNL
-1039 AIKLGGLSNEIYIS
+1039 NIKLGGFSNEIYIS

-1063 TGTTNTALKITNAVT
+1063 TGKGQTILKITNAVT

-1092 TKGINSIKKI
+1092 TNGVNSIKKI
-1102 YFSENDDTINLN
+1102 HFSENNDTINLN
-1114 NLSAKNSE
+1114 NLNAKNSE
-1122 ITKIF
+1122 IIKIY
-1127 GDAGNDTFVTSLET
+1127 GESGNDYFITSLET
-1141 LGKIGQL
+1141 LGKIEQL

-1155 RNSLEITDTLI
+1155 ENSLEITDSLI
-1166 LNNETNPNVFENV
+1166 LDDQNNSNIFENV
-1179 HDIEKLVLSGTGN
+1179 FDIEKLVLSKVGN
-1192 NIVIDNLVSSDP
+1192 IVVIDNLVSDDP
-1204 TQTFSEVIGID
+1204 TQTFSEVIGTD
-1215 GGENGNTFIIDGTD
+1215 GGENGNTFIIDGI
-1229 ADKKDKVL
+1229 APNKKEKVL
-1237 EMKIEGGISSN
+1237 GMKIEGGVSSN

-1255 NISEEQLSNKT
+1255 EIETDHLLNKT
-1266 GIENL
+1266 EIENL
-1271 VLGNVDNTV
+1271 ELGLGKDINYDI
-1280 DFTYKDQDKNLEDFK
+1280 DFRNLKDFK
-1295 NITSGNRSDHFTVS
+1295 NIKSGNGNDSFVVS
-1309 ADNIGNMT
+1309 TDQLSYKLGEETKYMT
-1317 INGGGTVTDNS
+1317 IDGGGNRDTLKIS
-1328 GNLIAKDHDILKLSG
+1328 GD
-1343 VLNNDKESGGDE
+1343 LNNENALSE
-1355 DILKGIS
+1355 VS
-1362 NIEELDLDNRE
+1362 NIEILDLDNGE
-1373 NILNLDKLKLG
+1373 NTLNLDNINLG
-1384 TKENGF
+1384 ANGF
-1390 KAVYG
+1390 TEILSWSGK
-1395 GTADDTFKISAE
+1395 DTFKISAD
-1407 NLGKIDILKGEIQ
+1407 NLEKLVILNDKAN
-1420 QGTNDN
+1420 NDN
-1426 DRLEIT
+1426 DTLEIT
-1432 TGNINETNKSILD
+1432 KGGIKQGGTTHILN
-1445 KVKNIEELVLAE
+1445 KVKNVENLILAE

-1472 ITAKDGNDTFKIS
+1472 ITAKSGDDIFKIS
-1485 ADKLGNFT
+1485 GNKLENSDIE
-1493 VTGGIGN
+1493 VTAGKGN

-1505 KTSLSDNESGNLEKY
+1505 KSVFTNNTNLKNYKE
-1520 TGFETLELSTG
+1520 FETLKFTAS
-1531 GNEFTLDRIYA
+1531 GNSVSLDRENA
-1542 DKNNFKNIIFA
+1542 DGDNFKNIIFA
-1553 ENSIGNTLTLTET
+1553 DNYANNIISIDKELG
-1566 LRAKNIEFKTF
+1566 AKNITFNTF
-1577 DKNNAVNVDIKE
+1577 DKTNKVLIDDTADTNLVKTFKHTVNNAGEIVLNQG
-1589 DVNKIKT
+1589 N
-1596 FEHTVTNA
+1596 
-1604 GKIILEKGKFEW
+1604 FEW
-1616 KFADNST
+1616 KFKENT
-1623 INGKNTVL
+1623 INNTSANDITKI
-1631 DLNENTLNLLNNEE
+1631 DLGTNTLNLLNNEGN
-1645 KISDSD
+1645 IYDYD

-1658 INSGNIGLENGNLIF
+1658 VNSGNIGLENGNLVF
-1673 GDLNFVADGK
+1673 GDLDFVANGK
-1683 VEVTNGKI
+1683 VEVTNGEI

-2253 SAFLNYNGREF
+2253 SAFLNYNGSEF

-2301 SMLNNNSLT
+2301 SMLNNNNLT
-2310 DISKALNKGIEQKDF
+2310 DILKALNKGIEQKDF

-2360 DIKFENVTRGTAN
+2360 DIKFTNVTGGTAN

-2596 DGTIISLGTV
+2596 DGTIISLGTA

-2640 VNEHIMGDSETGAI
+2640 VNEHIMGDSETGAVK
-2654 EYAHLDKIYQSI
+2654 YAHLDKIYQSI
-2666 VSADKIKEMA
+2666 VSADKIKEMSD
-2676 ETTTLSDKTKDEAV
+2676 TTTLSDKTKDEAV

-2734 HWVFGGSIAGRE
+2734 QWVFGGSIAGRE
-2746 ADSDSNFYGSNHYNG
+2746 ADSDSNFYGSNYYTG

-2779 AFGKYGISENQSV
+2779 AFGKYGIGVNQSV

-2797 GTRSDTDISGNSKL
+2797 GTRSDTDISGNSKI
-2811 EGDAVYISAFAEQN
+2811 EGDGIYVSAFAEQE
-2825 INNLKL
+2825 INNLKF

-2954 QEEYLTGR
+2954 QEEYMTGR

-2977 DRTKVKFTIGTEY
+2977 DRTKVKFTVGTEY